1 METFLLNLL
10 KTSLLGSLAILAMLV
25 LKPLWRERYRA
36 KTRCWLW
43 LALAAF
49 LLLPVDFSV
58 KNAPVQAAPPK
69 DYTLFVGTDKTAIQ
83 STDNL
88 FGDMAEKSGQS
99 PAQVR
104 DTIIQRPVTNPEQKT
119 TRYIPVTTILFYG
132 YLAGAAAFLL
142 YQGVSYALFRRTV
155 RRWKRDVSRA
165 DYAAMLSD
173 TARDLGV
180 SAPEMI
186 VCEAIS
192 TPAVT
197 GLLRPRLLLPHE
209 RYDVQELRYILRH
222 ELCHLKR
229 RDMLLKLVL
238 LAANAMHWFNPVV
251 YLMLRQADEDI
262 ELACDSAATDGLEL
276 PERAAYSR
284 TLLAAVQSSVRALP
298 ATTCFGGT
306 VERLKRRITN
316 VLGAQK
322 KRGLGVVALVLAL
335 TLTAGCAISWGERA
349 QKNDDPFADKSYTVD
364 ILLYEAPAFTD
375 GFTDG
380 TYPSFRTTTNTAG
393 EKYVTLCDAWGSTSI
408 YGPMEEY
415 TLEKQSFYALFGSTK
430 ASPVDD
436 LIQNNKSAWSGH
448 CEEASDGQPNQVYL
462 LKQKDGSV
470 YLGLAGDYEEDGS
483 ELFCSV
489 FRLNEQVNPI
499 YASMDDYAAACVED
513 LKKGTMTY
521 SVSENND
528 YASRSIED
536 TVADVRVTQ
545 LEQADSLGNLSP
557 DGTVL
562 ELWYFQYE
570 MKPTNEAGMQIDVI
584 GGQELTDDGY
594 LNENWTHYL
603 TVLHYTYGEKTGY
616 QVIGTYTGNDGL
628 WYNGCSYSG
637 EEKYYLHDFYVDYA
651 GLDLPKMF
659 IPDLLNDTAADGYGR
674 ANQCEA
680 RLISGDGSYY
690 FYAPITAWAC
700 NPGTEFW
707 YSRYDTGSYFNAKK
721 LEQSLDEAKAEW
733 ESTGAKAEKTDAGW
747 RFVTHEGM
755 SNTIVTLFDAPDG
768 TCYEVTTHWTFD
780 GSTEENQWGWNR
792 DRAVEGEA
800 VILQAMVNSFRT
812 SKILFTD
819 GSPNGSESSDPA
831 PDDTAF
837 QADLQL
843 ASNGGASWLSL
854 NTDGMAV
861 GGHDPKDSAPT
872 VLLDTCDYKEYDPSE
887 SSPSGSAVPP
897 GGGNPLAL
905 CLSLSNSA
913 RFTFYEGSDFML
925 YQHGD
930 TRYYKVSSYGD
941 YATIFDAMLAWYN
954 KTPDKEATFESDL
967 VLASNAA
974 TVDILAFCP
983 ASGESGSHAPLLTG
997 YSVALDSYEYKPIDK
1012 PKNLD
1017 GLDSV
1022 ELWPHNAQ
1030 ATCLIFYK
1038 GTNTVK
1044 YVSGKSER
1052 YYRAVGDFSIV
1063 DNDGRTLYDLMR
1075 VWYDTAEY
1083 SDMLT
1088 SDVRAQSKSFS
1099 WQEAAQNWANAYY
1112 GTQKEVTSG
1121 SIYKFTWLNVTVN
1134 PAEETTQAKRKAGE
1148 IDDNTYCFAVR
1159 VEFTAESA
1167 NALQSAMAGN
1177 TVKCE
1182 NPAAPKDAYEF
1193 YRCCTIQLRDDGRWY
1208 GTELGTGWLCAIP
1221 KKEGLPPPFFAV
1233 FQRRAGKSTGTSQRY
1248 VV

>member
-43 LALAAF
+43 LALAVF

-99 PAQVR
+99 PAAVR

-142 YQGVSYALFRRTV
+142 YQGISYAHFRRTV

-335 TLTAGCAISWGERA
+335 TFTAGCAVSWGN
-349 QKNDDPFADKSYTVD
+349 KNELSDPFGKSYTIAD
-364 ILLYEAPAFTD
+364 IVYIGVEPDDTFRENAANAELLLRPDAQSITLTWTDRYKWDCTAAGSFEMTEENFDRYFDGSAFEAADNPAGWQESDMSAAKLRRENANTWCFTTSSPPD
-375 GFTDG
+375 GLTD
-380 TYPSFRTTTNTAG
+380 Y
-393 EKYVTLCDAWGSTSI
+393 LC
-408 YGPMEEY
+408 
-415 TLEKQSFYALFGSTK
+415 
-430 ASPVDD
+430 
-436 LIQNNKSAWSGH
+436 
-448 CEEASDGQPNQVYL
+448 L
-462 LKQKDGSV
+462 LQQKDGTL
-470 YLGLAGDYEEDGS
+470 YLAMGYYPDSKQTAPHCFHTL
-483 ELFCSV
+483 
-489 FRLNEQVNPI
+489 FRLAEKAVPI
-499 YASMDDYAAACVED
+499 YASMDDYAAERVAD
-513 LKKGTMTY
+513 LKKSMMTY

-536 TVADVRVTQ
+536 TVADVRVTR
-545 LEQADSLGNLSP
+545 LEQGDSLGNLSP

-570 MKPTNEAGMQIDVI
+570 MKPTNEAGVQIDVI

-594 LNENWTHYL
+594 LNEHWTHYL

-616 QVIGTYTGNDGL
+616 QIIGTYTGNDGL

-637 EEKYYLHDFYVDYA
+637 EEKYYLHDFYIDYA
-651 GLDLPKMF
+651 GLNKPKMY
-659 IPDLLNDTAADGYGR
+659 IPDLVDGLVEDGYGHG
-674 ANQCEA
+674 NSVEG
-680 RLISGDGSYY
+680 RLISGNGNYS
-690 FYAPITAWAC
+690 FYVPISGWTYKPDAEYA
-700 NPGTEFW
+700 EYW
-707 YSRYDTGSYFNAKK
+707 YSSYNTGSYFSVT
-721 LEQSLDEAKAEW
+721 EVDHSLYDEKPEWEGAGYTAEW
-733 ESTGAKAEKTDAGW
+733 IDESC

-755 SNTIVTLFDAPDG
+755 SNTVVTLFNGPNN
-768 TCYEVTTHWTFD
+768 TCYIVEIHWLFD
-780 GSTEENQWGWNR
+780 GSTEENQWGWNH
-792 DRAVEGEA
+792 DRAVEEEA

-812 SKILFTD
+812 SKILPTMD
-819 GSPNGSESSDPA
+819 PVLDDPA
-831 PDDTAF
+831 F
-837 QADLQL
+837 KADLQL
-843 ASNGGASWLSL
+843 ATNGGASWMYLSK
-854 NTDGMAV
+854 NSAAV
-861 GGHDPKDSAPT
+861 SDCNMRNVTPT
-872 VLLDTCDYKEYDPSE
+872 VKLDECSYALLNEEFTPDDGKQT
-887 SSPSGSAVPP
+887 
-897 GGGNPLAL
+897 LTL
-905 CLSLSNSA
+905 WLSNNDSSHLA
-913 RFTFYEGSDFML
+913 FYESTNVML
-925 YQHGD
+925 YQRD
-930 TRYYKVSSYGD
+930 DARYYKVSNFGD
-941 YATIFDAMLAWYN
+941 YATLYDAMLAWFN
-954 KTPDKEATFESDL
+954 SAQSGTEPSD
-967 VLASNAA
+967 ASSTTTTNAVSRDSLIKA
-974 TVDILAFCP
+974 A
-983 ASGESGSHAPLLTG
+983 
-997 YSVALDSYEYKPIDK
+997 DSYVDLGGYLWYTAGGKFCRWRE
-1012 PKNLD
+1012 
-1017 GLDSV
+1017 GGSV
-1022 ELWPHNAQ
+1022 ETVCDLPLDYDTPVSASLSTQDNRILMNYHIGG
-1030 ATCLIFYK
+1030 ATMGSFI
-1038 GTNTVK
+1038 T
-1044 YVSGKSER
+1044 
-1052 YYRAVGDFSIV
+1052 D
-1063 DNDGRTLYDLMR
+1063 LYDTDGKKLSSINGYNAIAISGDIIVMTDHFMPTSNNMSIS
-1075 VWYDTAEY
+1075 YDCGKTFTEFGDKDWFYGSA
-1083 SDMLT
+1083 LT
-1088 SDVRAQSKSFS
+1088 ED
-1099 WQEAAQNWANAYY
+1099 
-1112 GTQKEVTSG
+1112 GTYVTSVNSSLEIRDG
-1121 SIYKFTWLNVTVN
+1121 YVYTTAVYDINHEKSDDPLVTH
-1134 PAEETTQAKRKAGE
+1134 
-1148 IDDNTYCFAVR
+1148 AVR
-1159 VEFTAESA
+1159 ISI
-1167 NALQSAMAGN
+1167 
-1177 TVKCE
+1177 K
-1182 NPAAPKDAYEF
+1182 
-1193 YRCCTIQLRDDGRWY
+1193 
-1208 GTELGTGWLCAIP
+1208 TGAQEILD
-1221 KKEGLPPPFFAV
+1221 
-1233 FQRRAGKSTGTSQRY
+1233 
-1248 VV
+1248 

>member
-43 LALAAF
+43 LALAVF

-58 KNAPVQAAPPK
+58 KNAPVQAEPPK

-88 FGDMAEKSGQS
+88 FGNMAEKSGQS

-104 DTIIQRPVTNPEQKT
+104 DTIIQRPVTSPEQKT

-155 RRWKRDVSRA
+155 RRWKRDVARA
-165 DYAAMLSD
+165 DYASLLSD

-238 LAANAMHWFNPVV
+238 LAANAMHWFNPIV

-262 ELACDSAATDGLEL
+262 ELACDSAATDDLDRA
-276 PERAAYSR
+276 ERAAYSR
-284 TLLAAVQSSVRALP
+284 TLLAAVQSNVRALP

-322 KRGLGVVALVLAL
+322 KRGLGIVALVLAL
-335 TLTAGCAISWGERA
+335 TFTAGCAVSWGERA

-364 ILLYEAPAFTD
+364 TLLYEAPGFTD

-380 TYPSFRTTTNTAG
+380 AYPTFRTATNPAG
-393 EKYVTLCDAWGSTSI
+393 EKYVTMFNDLGYALI

-415 TLEKQSFYALFGSTK
+415 KLEKQSFYALFGNTRD

-436 LIQNNKSAWSGH
+436 LMQHNKSAWTGY
-448 CEEASDGQPNQVYL
+448 CEEAKDSQPYQAYL
-462 LKQKDGSV
+462 LEQEDGTI
-470 YLGLAGDYEEDGS
+470 YLGLSADYAEDGS
-483 ELFCSV
+483 ECFCMV
-489 FRLNEQVNPI
+489 YRLEKQDDTI

-536 TVADVRVTQ
+536 TVADVRVTR
-545 LEQADSLGNLSP
+545 LEQGDSLGNLSP

-594 LNENWTHYL
+594 LNEHWTHYL

-616 QVIGTYTGNDGL
+616 QIIGTYTGNDGL

-637 EEKYYLHDFYVDYA
+637 EEKYYLHDFYIDYA

-659 IPDLLNDTAADGYGR
+659 IPNLLNDTAADGYGR

-812 SKILFTD
+812 SKILPTTD
-819 GSPNGSESSDPA
+819 PVLDDPA
-831 PDDTAF
+831 F
-837 QADLQL
+837 KADLQL
-843 ASNGGASWLSL
+843 ATNGGASWMYLSK
-854 NTDGMAV
+854 NSAAV
-861 GGHDPKDSAPT
+861 SDCNMRNVTPT
-872 VLLDTCDYKEYDPSE
+872 VKLDECSY
-887 SSPSGSAVPP
+887 
-897 GGGNPLAL
+897 AL
-905 CLSLSNSA
+905 MNEEFTPDDGKQTLTLWLSNNDSSHLA
-913 RFTFYEGSDFML
+913 FYEGTNVML
-925 YQHGD
+925 YQRD
-930 TRYYKVSSYGD
+930 DARYYKVSNFGD
-941 YATIFDAMLAWYN
+941 YATLYDAMLAWFN
-954 KTPDKEATFESDL
+954 SAQSGTEPSDASSATTT
-967 VLASNAA
+967 NAVSRDSLIKA
-974 TVDILAFCP
+974 A
-983 ASGESGSHAPLLTG
+983 
-997 YSVALDSYEYKPIDK
+997 DSYVDLGGY
-1012 PKNLD
+1012 LWYTAD
-1017 GLDSV
+1017 GKFCRWREGGSV
-1022 ELWPHNAQ
+1022 ETVCDLPLDYDTPVSASLSTQDNRILMNYHIGG
-1030 ATCLIFYK
+1030 ATMGSFITDLYDTDGKKLSSISGYDAIAISGDIVVITDHFMPTPNNLSISYD
-1038 GTNTVK
+1038 
-1044 YVSGKSER
+1044 SGKTFTKF
-1052 YYRAVGDFSIV
+1052 GDK
-1063 DNDGRTLYDLMR
+1063 D
-1075 VWYDTAEY
+1075 W
-1083 SDMLT
+1083 
-1088 SDVRAQSKSFS
+1088 
-1099 WQEAAQNWANAYY
+1099 YY
-1112 GTQKEVTSG
+1112 GGALTEDGGYTTSVYSSLEIRDGYVYTTAVYDIDHEKSDDPLVTH
-1121 SIYKFTWLNVTVN
+1121 
-1134 PAEETTQAKRKAGE
+1134 
-1148 IDDNTYCFAVR
+1148 AVR
-1159 VEFTAESA
+1159 ISI
-1167 NALQSAMAGN
+1167 
-1177 TVKCE
+1177 K
-1182 NPAAPKDAYEF
+1182 
-1193 YRCCTIQLRDDGRWY
+1193 
-1208 GTELGTGWLCAIP
+1208 TGAQEILD
-1221 KKEGLPPPFFAV
+1221 
-1233 FQRRAGKSTGTSQRY
+1233 
-1248 VV
+1248 

>member
-43 LALAAF
+43 LAMAAF
-49 LLLPVDFSV
+49 LLLPIDFSV

-99 PAQVR
+99 PAAVR
-104 DTIIQRPVTNPEQKT
+104 DTIIQRPVTNPEQKM

-142 YQGVSYALFRRTV
+142 YQGLSYAHFRRTV

-165 DYAAMLSD
+165 DYASLLSD

-209 RYDVQELRYILRH
+209 HYDVQELRYILRH

-322 KRGLGVVALVLAL
+322 KRGFGVVALVLAL
-335 TLTAGCAISWGERA
+335 TLTAGCAVSWGERA

-364 ILLYEAPAFTD
+364 TLLYEAPGFTD

-380 TYPSFRTTTNTAG
+380 AYPTFRTATNPAG
-393 EKYVTLCDAWGSTSI
+393 EKYVTMFNDLGYALI

-415 TLEKQSFYALFGSTK
+415 KLEKQSFYALFGNTRD

-436 LIQNNKSAWSGH
+436 LMQHNKSAWTGY
-448 CEEASDGQPNQVYL
+448 CEEAKDSQPYQAYL
-462 LKQKDGSV
+462 LEQEDGTI
-470 YLGLAGDYEEDGS
+470 YLGLSADYAEDGS
-483 ELFCSV
+483 ECFCMV
-489 FRLNEQVNPI
+489 YRLNGQINPI
-499 YASMDDYAAACVED
+499 YASMDDYAAERVAE

-521 SVSENND
+521 SVSENNE

-545 LEQADSLGNLSP
+545 LEQGDSLGNLSP

-570 MKPTNEAGMQIDVI
+570 MKPTNEAGAQINIV

-594 LNENWTHYL
+594 LNEHWTHYL

-616 QVIGTYTGNDGL
+616 QIIGTYTGNDGL

-637 EEKYYLHDFYVDYA
+637 EEKYYLHDFYIDYA
-651 GLDLPKMF
+651 GLNEPKMY
-659 IPDLLNDTAADGYGR
+659 IPDLVDGLVEDGYGHG
-674 ANQCEA
+674 NSVEG
-680 RLISGDGSYY
+680 RLVSGSTYNFCYY
-690 FYAPITAWAC
+690 YVPITGWAC
-700 NPGTEFW
+700 SPGTDYW
-707 YSRYDTGSYFNAKK
+707 YSRYDTGSYFSVKK
-721 LEQSLDEAKAEW
+721 LERGINDAKAEW
-733 ESTGAKAEKTDAGW
+733 ESTGVTGEKVDTGCW
-747 RFVTHEGM
+747 RYVTHEGM
-755 SNTIVTLFDAPDG
+755 SNTIVTLFAGPNN
-768 TCYEVTTHWTFD
+768 TTYEVEIHWLFD
-780 GSTEENQWGWNR
+780 GSSEENQWGWNH
-792 DRAVEGEA
+792 DRAVEEEA
-800 VILQAMVNSFRT
+800 VILQAMVKHFTINGG
-812 SKILFTD
+812 IYFTD
-819 GSPNGSESSDPA
+819 GSSDSESPA
-831 PDDTAF
+831 DTAF
-837 QADLQL
+837 LTDLQL

-861 GGHDPKDSAPT
+861 GGHDPKDAAPT

-897 GGGNPLAL
+897 RGGNPLAL

-983 ASGESGSHAPLLTG
+983 AGGESGSHAPLLTG

-1012 PKNLD
+1012 PKKLD

-1193 YRCCTIQLRDDGRWY
+1193 YRCCTIQLKDDGRWY
-1208 GTELGTGWLCAIP
+1208 GTELGTGW
-1221 KKEGLPPPFFAV
+1221 
-1233 FQRRAGKSTGTSQRY
+1233 
-1248 VV
+1248 

>member
-43 LALAAF
+43 LALAVF

-58 KNAPVQAAPPK
+58 KNAPVQAEPPK
-69 DYTLFVGTDKTAIQ
+69 DYTLFVGTDKTTIQ

-99 PAQVR
+99 PAAVR

-155 RRWKRDVSRA
+155 RRWKRDVARA

-335 TLTAGCAISWGERA
+335 TLTAGCAVGWGERA
-349 QKNDDPFADKSYTVD
+349 QTQKNDDPFADKSYTVD

-521 SVSENND
+521 SVSENNE

-545 LEQADSLGNLSP
+545 LEFADSLGNLSP

-570 MKPTNEAGMQIDVI
+570 MKPTNEAGVEIEPV
-584 GGQELTDDGY
+584 GGQYVTDDGY
-594 LNENWTHYL
+594 LRESWTHYL
-603 TVLHYTYGEKTGY
+603 TVLRYTYGEKTGY

-628 WYNGCSYSG
+628 WYDGCNYSG
-637 EEKYYLHDFYVDYA
+637 EEKYYLHDFYIDYA

-659 IPDLLNDTAADGYGR
+659 IPNLLNAATDGYGR

-812 SKILFTD
+812 SKILPTID
-819 GSPNGSESSDPA
+819 PVLDDPA
-831 PDDTAF
+831 F
-837 QADLQL
+837 KADLQL
-843 ASNGGASWLSL
+843 ATNGGASWMYLSKNSAAVSDCNMRNVSPAVKLDECSYALL
-854 NTDGMAV
+854 NEEFTPDDG
-861 GGHDPKDSAPT
+861 KQT
-872 VLLDTCDYKEYDPSE
+872 LTLW
-887 SSPSGSAVPP
+887 
-897 GGGNPLAL
+897 
-905 CLSLSNSA
+905 LSNNDSSHLA
-913 RFTFYEGSDFML
+913 FYEGTNVML
-925 YQHGD
+925 YQRD
-930 TRYYKVSSYGD
+930 DARYYKVSNFGD
-941 YATIFDAMLAWYN
+941 YATLYDAMLAWFNSAQSGTETSDASSATTTNAVSRDSLIKAADSYVDLGGYLWYTADGKFYRWHEGGSVETLRELPYN
-954 KTPDKEATFESDL
+954 DVTDQPAIATLAVEYDQVALRWHIGGATTGTTMLELYGADGKRTMELDGSAPFAISGNTIVKLRSFPPTTGNLLLSTDGGKTW
-967 VLASNAA
+967 
-974 TVDILAFCP
+974 
-983 ASGESGSHAPLLTG
+983 SGLGDADWFYGSVTEDSSGSTSYALADLTIRDG
-997 YSVALDSYEYKPIDK
+997 YVYTTAVYDIDHQK
-1012 PKNLD
+1012 
-1017 GLDSV
+1017 
-1022 ELWPHNAQ
+1022 
-1030 ATCLIFYK
+1030 
-1038 GTNTVK
+1038 
-1044 YVSGKSER
+1044 
-1052 YYRAVGDFSIV
+1052 
-1063 DNDGRTLYDLMR
+1063 
-1075 VWYDTAEY
+1075 
-1083 SDMLT
+1083 T
-1088 SDVRAQSKSFS
+1088 SDPL
-1099 WQEAAQNWANAYY
+1099 
-1112 GTQKEVTSG
+1112 VTHS
-1121 SIYKFTWLNVTVN
+1121 
-1134 PAEETTQAKRKAGE
+1134 
-1148 IDDNTYCFAVR
+1148 VR
-1159 VEFTAESA
+1159 V
-1167 NALQSAMAGN
+1167 NL
-1177 TVKCE
+1177 K
-1182 NPAAPKDAYEF
+1182 
-1193 YRCCTIQLRDDGRWY
+1193 
-1208 GTELGTGWLCAIP
+1208 TGAQEILD
-1221 KKEGLPPPFFAV
+1221 
-1233 FQRRAGKSTGTSQRY
+1233 
-1248 VV
+1248 

>member
-43 LALAAF
+43 LALAVF

-69 DYTLFVGTDKTAIQ
+69 DYTLFVGTDKTTIQ

-209 RYDVQELRYILRH
+209 HYDVQELRYILRH

-335 TLTAGCAISWGERA
+335 TLTAGCAVSWGERA

-364 ILLYEAPAFTD
+364 TLLYEAPGFTD

-380 TYPSFRTTTNTAG
+380 AYPTFRTATNPAG
-393 EKYVTLCDAWGSTSI
+393 EKYVTMFNDLGYALI

-415 TLEKQSFYALFGSTK
+415 KLEKQSFYALFGNTRD

-436 LIQNNKSAWSGH
+436 LMQHNKSAWTGY
-448 CEEASDGQPNQVYL
+448 CEEAKDSQPYQAYL
-462 LKQKDGSV
+462 LEQEDGTI
-470 YLGLAGDYEEDGS
+470 YLGLSADYAEDGS
-483 ELFCSV
+483 ECFCMV
-489 FRLNEQVNPI
+489 YRLEKEDDTI
-499 YASMDDYAAACVED
+499 YASMDDYAAERVAE

-521 SVSENND
+521 SVSENNE

-570 MKPTNEAGMQIDVI
+570 MKPTNEAGAQINIV

-603 TVLHYTYGEKTGY
+603 TVLHYTSGEQTGY

-800 VILQAMVNSFRT
+800 AILQAMTDSFT
-812 SKILFTD
+812 ITGKILLTQEDASAASTGFDALDAALDALGDMNVTAD
-819 GSPNGSESSDPA
+819 PLGHAVMVPNATAKWDDRNGTNIAYRTEIAKQFRQYSWKEASNVAQFGEEVLSVQCGRWNFYLYSNYKNVLSFFDQESDPKGYPYA
-831 PDDTAF
+831 FEITNIGAENAVWDAFYKWYEEAVAADSGKQAVTTTATDTLSRASITKSADSYVDNDDY
-837 QADLQL
+837 LWYI
-843 ASNGGASWLSL
+843 SGGKLCRW
-854 NTDGMAV
+854 
-861 GGHDPKDSAPT
+861 H
-872 VLLDTCDYKEYDPSE
+872 E
-887 SSPSGSAVPP
+887 GSAVETICTLPIDSLTDSP
-897 GGGNPLAL
+897 VRAT
-905 CLSLSNSA
+905 LSI
-913 RFTFYEGSDFML
+913 M
-925 YQHGD
+925 
-930 TRYYKVSSYGD
+930 VSR
-941 YATIFDAMLAWYN
+941 
-954 KTPDKEATFESDL
+954 
-967 VLASNAA
+967 
-974 TVDILAFCP
+974 
-983 ASGESGSHAPLLTG
+983 
-997 YSVALDSYEYKPIDK
+997 VALRYHIGGATMGTYVTELYNSDGEQYVKIDGYESIAFDNHGNIVKTLQFPPAQNNLSISYD
-1012 PKNLD
+1012 
-1017 GLDSV
+1017 
-1022 ELWPHNAQ
+1022 
-1030 ATCLIFYK
+1030 
-1038 GTNTVK
+1038 
-1044 YVSGKSER
+1044 SGKTWTSIGDADYFYGSVTENNDSISYAPADLSIR
-1052 YYRAVGDFSIV
+1052 DGYVYTTAV
-1063 DNDGRTLYDLMR
+1063 YDI
-1075 VWYDTAEY
+1075 DHQK
-1083 SDMLT
+1083 T
-1088 SDVRAQSKSFS
+1088 SDPLVTHSVRISIKTGAQ
-1099 WQEAAQNWANAYY
+1099 
-1112 GTQKEVTSG
+1112 
-1121 SIYKFTWLNVTVN
+1121 
-1134 PAEETTQAKRKAGE
+1134 E
-1148 IDDNTYCFAVR
+1148 ILD
-1159 VEFTAESA
+1159 
-1167 NALQSAMAGN
+1167 
-1177 TVKCE
+1177 
-1182 NPAAPKDAYEF
+1182 
-1193 YRCCTIQLRDDGRWY
+1193 
-1208 GTELGTGWLCAIP
+1208 
-1221 KKEGLPPPFFAV
+1221 
-1233 FQRRAGKSTGTSQRY
+1233 
-1248 VV
+1248 

>member
-10 KTSLLGSLAILAMLV
+10 KTSLLGSIAILAMLV

-69 DYTLFVGTDKTAIQ
+69 DYTLFVGTDKTTIQ

-155 RRWKRDVSRA
+155 RRWKRDVARA
-165 DYAAMLSD
+165 DYAALLSD

-209 RYDVQELRYILRH
+209 HYDVQELRYILRH

-335 TLTAGCAISWGERA
+335 TLTAGCAVGWGERA
-349 QKNDDPFADKSYTVD
+349 QTQKNDDPFADKSYTVD
-364 ILLYEAPAFTD
+364 TLLYEAPGFTD

-380 TYPSFRTTTNTAG
+380 TYPTFRTATNPAG
-393 EKYVTLCDAWGSTSI
+393 EKYVTMFNDLGYALI

-415 TLEKQSFYALFGSTK
+415 KLEKQSFYALFGNTRD

-436 LIQNNKSAWSGH
+436 LMQHNKSAWTGY
-448 CEEASDGQPNQVYL
+448 CEEAKDSQPYQAYL
-462 LKQKDGSV
+462 LEQEDGTI
-470 YLGLAGDYEEDGS
+470 YLGLSADYAEDGS
-483 ELFCSV
+483 ECFCMV
-489 FRLNEQVNPI
+489 YRLNEQINPI
-499 YASMDDYAAACVED
+499 YASMDDYAAACVEE

-536 TVADVRVTQ
+536 TVADVRVTR
-545 LEQADSLGNLSP
+545 LEQGDSLGNLSP

-570 MKPTNEAGMQIDVI
+570 MKPTNEADMQIDVI

-603 TVLHYTYGEKTGY
+603 TVLHYTSGEQTGY
-616 QVIGTYTGNDGL
+616 QVIGTLTATTGCGT
-628 WYNGCSYSG
+628 
-637 EEKYYLHDFYVDYA
+637 
-651 GLDLPKMF
+651 
-659 IPDLLNDTAADGYGR
+659 TAAATAGPKVLP
-674 ANQCEA
+674 A
-680 RLISGDGSYY
+680 RLL
-690 FYAPITAWAC
+690 C
-700 NPGTEFW
+700 
-707 YSRYDTGSYFNAKK
+707 R
-721 LEQSLDEAKAEW
+721 LR
-733 ESTGAKAEKTDAGW
+733 GA
-747 RFVTHEGM
+747 
-755 SNTIVTLFDAPDG
+755 
-768 TCYEVTTHWTFD
+768 
-780 GSTEENQWGWNR
+780 
-792 DRAVEGEA
+792 
-800 VILQAMVNSFRT
+800 
-812 SKILFTD
+812 
-819 GSPNGSESSDPA
+819 
-831 PDDTAF
+831 
-837 QADLQL
+837 
-843 ASNGGASWLSL
+843 
-854 NTDGMAV
+854 
-861 GGHDPKDSAPT
+861 
-872 VLLDTCDYKEYDPSE
+872 
-887 SSPSGSAVPP
+887 
-897 GGGNPLAL
+897 
-905 CLSLSNSA
+905 
-913 RFTFYEGSDFML
+913 
-925 YQHGD
+925 
-930 TRYYKVSSYGD
+930 
-941 YATIFDAMLAWYN
+941 
-954 KTPDKEATFESDL
+954 
-967 VLASNAA
+967 
-974 TVDILAFCP
+974 
-983 ASGESGSHAPLLTG
+983 
-997 YSVALDSYEYKPIDK
+997 
-1012 PKNLD
+1012 
-1017 GLDSV
+1017 
-1022 ELWPHNAQ
+1022 
-1030 ATCLIFYK
+1030 
-1038 GTNTVK
+1038 
-1044 YVSGKSER
+1044 
-1052 YYRAVGDFSIV
+1052 
-1063 DNDGRTLYDLMR
+1063 
-1075 VWYDTAEY
+1075 
-1083 SDMLT
+1083 
-1088 SDVRAQSKSFS
+1088 
-1099 WQEAAQNWANAYY
+1099 
-1112 GTQKEVTSG
+1112 
-1121 SIYKFTWLNVTVN
+1121 
-1134 PAEETTQAKRKAGE
+1134 
-1148 IDDNTYCFAVR
+1148 
-1159 VEFTAESA
+1159 
-1167 NALQSAMAGN
+1167 
-1177 TVKCE
+1177 
-1182 NPAAPKDAYEF
+1182 
-1193 YRCCTIQLRDDGRWY
+1193 
-1208 GTELGTGWLCAIP
+1208 
-1221 KKEGLPPPFFAV
+1221 
-1233 FQRRAGKSTGTSQRY
+1233 
-1248 VV
+1248 

>member
-49 LLLPVDFSV
+49 LLLPIDFSV

-165 DYAAMLSD
+165 DYASLLSD

-209 RYDVQELRYILRH
+209 HYDVQELRYILRH

-238 LAANAMHWFNPVV
+238 LSANAMHWFNPVV

-322 KRGLGVVALVLAL
+322 KRGLGIVALVLAL
-335 TLTAGCAISWGERA
+335 TLTAGCAVSWGERA

-364 ILLYEAPAFTD
+364 TLLYEAPGFTD

-380 TYPSFRTTTNTAG
+380 AYPTFRTATNPAG
-393 EKYVTLCDAWGSTSI
+393 EKYVTMFNDLGYALI

-415 TLEKQSFYALFGSTK
+415 KLEKQSFYALFGNTRD

-436 LIQNNKSAWSGH
+436 LMQHNKSAWTGY
-448 CEEASDGQPNQVYL
+448 CEEAKDSQPYQAYL
-462 LKQKDGSV
+462 LEQEDGTI
-470 YLGLAGDYEEDGS
+470 YLGLSADYAEDDS
-483 ELFCSV
+483 ECFCMV
-489 FRLNEQVNPI
+489 YRLEKEDDTI
-499 YASMDDYAAACVED
+499 YASMDDYAAERVAE

-521 SVSENND
+521 SVSENNE

-545 LEQADSLGNLSP
+545 LEQGDSLGNLSP

-603 TVLHYTYGEKTGY
+603 TVLHYTSGEKTGY

-800 VILQAMVNSFRT
+800 AILQAMTDSFT
-812 SKILFTD
+812 ITGKILLSQEDASAASTGFDALDAALDALGDMNVTAD
-819 GSPNGSESSDPA
+819 PLGHAVMVPNATAKWDDRNGTNIAYRAEIAKQFRQYSWKEASNVAQFGEEVLSVQCGRWNFYLYSNYKNVLSFFDQESDPKGYPYA
-831 PDDTAF
+831 FEITNAGAENAVWDAFYKWYEEAVAADNGKQTVTPAATDTLSRASITKSADSYVDNDDY
-837 QADLQL
+837 LWYI
-843 ASNGGASWLSL
+843 SGGKLCRWR
-854 NTDGMAV
+854 
-861 GGHDPKDSAPT
+861 
-872 VLLDTCDYKEYDPSE
+872 E
-887 SSPSGSAVPP
+887 GSAVETICTLPIDSLTDSP
-897 GGGNPLAL
+897 VRAT
-905 CLSLSNSA
+905 LSI
-913 RFTFYEGSDFML
+913 M
-925 YQHGD
+925 
-930 TRYYKVSSYGD
+930 VSR
-941 YATIFDAMLAWYN
+941 
-954 KTPDKEATFESDL
+954 
-967 VLASNAA
+967 
-974 TVDILAFCP
+974 
-983 ASGESGSHAPLLTG
+983 
-997 YSVALDSYEYKPIDK
+997 VALRYHIGGATMGTYVTELYNSDGEQYVKIDGYESIAFDNHGNIVKTLQFPPAQNNLSISYD
-1012 PKNLD
+1012 
-1017 GLDSV
+1017 
-1022 ELWPHNAQ
+1022 
-1030 ATCLIFYK
+1030 
-1038 GTNTVK
+1038 
-1044 YVSGKSER
+1044 SGKTWTAIGDADYFYGSVTEDGSSISYFPGALEIR
-1052 YYRAVGDFSIV
+1052 DGYVYTTAV
-1063 DNDGRTLYDLMR
+1063 YDI
-1075 VWYDTAEY
+1075 DHQK
-1083 SDMLT
+1083 T
-1088 SDVRAQSKSFS
+1088 SDPL
-1099 WQEAAQNWANAYY
+1099 
-1112 GTQKEVTSG
+1112 VTHS
-1121 SIYKFTWLNVTVN
+1121 
-1134 PAEETTQAKRKAGE
+1134 
-1148 IDDNTYCFAVR
+1148 VR
-1159 VEFTAESA
+1159 V
-1167 NALQSAMAGN
+1167 NL
-1177 TVKCE
+1177 K
-1182 NPAAPKDAYEF
+1182 
-1193 YRCCTIQLRDDGRWY
+1193 
-1208 GTELGTGWLCAIP
+1208 TGAQEILD
-1221 KKEGLPPPFFAV
+1221 
-1233 FQRRAGKSTGTSQRY
+1233 
-1248 VV
+1248 

>member
-69 DYTLFVGTDKTAIQ
+69 DYTLFVGTDKTTIQ

-99 PAQVR
+99 PAAVR
-104 DTIIQRPVTNPEQKT
+104 DTIIHRPVTNPEQKT

-155 RRWKRDVSRA
+155 RRWKKDVSRA
-165 DYAAMLSD
+165 DYASLLSD

-335 TLTAGCAISWGERA
+335 TLTAGCAVSWGERA

-364 ILLYEAPAFTD
+364 TLLYEAPGFTD

-380 TYPSFRTTTNTAG
+380 AYPTFRTATNPAG
-393 EKYVTLCDAWGSTSI
+393 EKYVTMFNDLGYALI

-415 TLEKQSFYALFGSTK
+415 KLEKQSFYALFGSTRD

-436 LIQNNKSAWSGH
+436 LMQHNKSAWTGY
-448 CEEASDGQPNQVYL
+448 CEEAKDSQPYQAYL
-462 LKQKDGSV
+462 LEQEDGTI
-470 YLGLAGDYEEDGS
+470 YLGLSADYAEDGS
-483 ELFCSV
+483 ECFCMV
-489 FRLNEQVNPI
+489 YRLEKEDDTI
-499 YASMDDYAAACVED
+499 YASMDDYAAERVAE

-521 SVSENND
+521 SVSENNE

-800 VILQAMVNSFRT
+800 EVLRAMVRSFT
-812 SKILFTD
+812 VNWD
-819 GSPNGSESSDPA
+819 ADAAADPA
-831 PDDTAF
+831 LDDSDF
-837 QADLQL
+837 QTDLQL

-861 GGHDPKDSAPT
+861 GGHDPKDAAPT

-897 GGGNPLAL
+897 RGGNPLAL

-983 ASGESGSHAPLLTG
+983 AGGESGSHAPLLTG

-1063 DNDGRTLYDLMR
+1063 DNDGRTLYDLIR

-1208 GTELGTGWLCAIP
+1208 GTELGTGW
-1221 KKEGLPPPFFAV
+1221 
-1233 FQRRAGKSTGTSQRY
+1233 
-1248 VV
+1248 

>member
-43 LALAAF
+43 LALAVF

-155 RRWKRDVSRA
+155 RRWKRDVARA

-335 TLTAGCAISWGERA
+335 TLTAGCAVSWGERA
-349 QKNDDPFADKSYTVD
+349 QTQKNDDPFADKSYTVD

-489 FRLNEQVNPI
+489 FRLNEQINPI

-545 LEQADSLGNLSP
+545 LEFADSLGNLSP

-570 MKPTNEAGMQIDVI
+570 MKPTNEAGAQINIV

-594 LNENWTHYL
+594 LNEHWTHYL

-616 QVIGTYTGNDGL
+616 QIIGTSMSNDGL
-628 WYNGCSYSG
+628 WYNGCGYG
-637 EEKYYLHDFYVDYA
+637 VDLKYYLHDFYIDYA
-651 GLDLPKMF
+651 GLDLPKMY
-659 IPDLLNDTAADGYGR
+659 IPDLVDGLVEDGYGHG
-674 ANQCEA
+674 NTVEG
-680 RLISGDGSYY
+680 RLVSGSTYNFCYY
-690 FYAPITAWAC
+690 YVPITGWAC
-700 NPGTEFW
+700 SPGTDYW
-707 YSRYDTGSYFNAKK
+707 YSRYDTGSYFSVKK
-721 LEQSLDEAKAEW
+721 LERGINDAKAEW
-733 ESTGAKAEKTDAGW
+733 ESTGVTGEKVDTGCW
-747 RFVTHEGM
+747 RYVTHEGM
-755 SNTIVTLFDAPDG
+755 SNTIVTLFAGPNN
-768 TCYEVTTHWTFD
+768 TTYEVEIHWLFD

-792 DRAVEGEA
+792 DRAVEEEA

-812 SKILFTD
+812 SKILPTTD
-819 GSPNGSESSDPA
+819 PVLDDPA
-831 PDDTAF
+831 F
-837 QADLQL
+837 KADLQL
-843 ASNGGASWLSL
+843 ATNGGASWMYLSKNSAAVSDCNMRNVSPAVKLDECSYTLL
-854 NTDGMAV
+854 NKDFTPADG
-861 GGHDPKDSAPT
+861 T
-872 VLLDTCDYKEYDPSE
+872 QVLELW
-887 SSPSGSAVPP
+887 
-897 GGGNPLAL
+897 
-905 CLSLSNSA
+905 LSNNDDSHFA
-913 RFTFYEGSDFML
+913 FYEGTNVML
-925 YQHGD
+925 YQRD
-930 TRYYKVSSYGD
+930 DARYYKVSNFGD
-941 YATIFDAMLAWYN
+941 YATLYDAMLAWFN
-954 KTPDKEATFESDL
+954 SAQSGTETSD
-967 VLASNAA
+967 ASSTTTTNA
-974 TVDILAFCP
+974 V
-983 ASGESGSHAPLLTG
+983 S
-997 YSVALDSYEYKPIDK
+997 LDSLIKAADSYVDLGGYLWYTAGGKFCRWRE
-1012 PKNLD
+1012 
-1017 GLDSV
+1017 GGSV
-1022 ELWPHNAQ
+1022 ETVCDLPLDYDTPVSASLSTQDNRILMNYHIGG
-1030 ATCLIFYK
+1030 ATMGSFI
-1038 GTNTVK
+1038 T
-1044 YVSGKSER
+1044 
-1052 YYRAVGDFSIV
+1052 D
-1063 DNDGRTLYDLMR
+1063 LYDTDGKKLSSINGYNAIAISGDIIVMTDHFMPTPNNMSIS
-1075 VWYDTAEY
+1075 YDCGKTFTEFGDKDWFYGSA
-1083 SDMLT
+1083 LT
-1088 SDVRAQSKSFS
+1088 ED
-1099 WQEAAQNWANAYY
+1099 
-1112 GTQKEVTSG
+1112 GTYVTSVNSSLEIRDG
-1121 SIYKFTWLNVTVN
+1121 YVYTTAVYDINHEKSDDPLVTH
-1134 PAEETTQAKRKAGE
+1134 
-1148 IDDNTYCFAVR
+1148 AVR
-1159 VEFTAESA
+1159 ISI
-1167 NALQSAMAGN
+1167 
-1177 TVKCE
+1177 K
-1182 NPAAPKDAYEF
+1182 
-1193 YRCCTIQLRDDGRWY
+1193 
-1208 GTELGTGWLCAIP
+1208 TGAQEILD
-1221 KKEGLPPPFFAV
+1221 
-1233 FQRRAGKSTGTSQRY
+1233 
-1248 VV
+1248 

>member
-43 LALAAF
+43 LALAVF

-69 DYTLFVGTDKTAIQ
+69 DYTLFVGTDKTTIQ

-165 DYAAMLSD
+165 DYASLLSD

-209 RYDVQELRYILRH
+209 HYDVQELRYILRH

-335 TLTAGCAISWGERA
+335 TLTAGCAVSWGERA
-349 QKNDDPFADKSYTVD
+349 QTQKNDDPFADKSYTVD

-489 FRLNEQVNPI
+489 FRLNEQVNPL
-499 YASMDDYAAACVED
+499 YASMDDYAAACVAE
-513 LKKGTMTY
+513 LKKGTMSYCT
-521 SVSENND
+521 SEDGN
-528 YASRSIED
+528 YASQVAED
-536 TVADVRVTQ
+536 TVADVRVTR
-545 LEQADSLGNLSP
+545 LEFADSLGNLSP
-557 DGTVL
+557 DGTAL

-570 MKPTNEAGMQIDVI
+570 MKPTNENGAELAPI
-584 GGQELTDDGY
+584 GGQEVTDDGY
-594 LNENWTHYL
+594 LNEHWTHYL
-603 TVLHYTYGEKTGY
+603 TVLHYTSGEKTGY
-616 QVIGTYTGNDGL
+616 QIIGTYTGNDGL

-659 IPDLLNDTAADGYGR
+659 IPNLLNDTATDGYGR

-800 VILQAMVNSFRT
+800 EVLRAMVRSFT
-812 SKILFTD
+812 VNWD
-819 GSPNGSESSDPA
+819 ADAAADPA

-861 GGHDPKDSAPT
+861 GGHDPKDAAPT
-872 VLLDTCDYKEYDPSE
+872 VLLDTCDYKESDPSE

-897 GGGNPLAL
+897 DGGNPLAL

-983 ASGESGSHAPLLTG
+983 AGGESGSHAPLLTG

-1044 YVSGKSER
+1044 YMSGKSER

-1208 GTELGTGWLCAIP
+1208 GTELGTGW
-1221 KKEGLPPPFFAV
+1221 
-1233 FQRRAGKSTGTSQRY
+1233 
-1248 VV
+1248 

>member
-58 KNAPVQAAPPK
+58 KNAPVQAEPPK

-142 YQGVSYALFRRTV
+142 YQGISYAHFRRTV

-209 RYDVQELRYILRH
+209 HYDVQELRYILRH

-229 RDMLLKLVL
+229 RDMLLKLV
-238 LAANAMHWFNPVV
+238 
-251 YLMLRQADEDI
+251 
-262 ELACDSAATDGLEL
+262 
-276 PERAAYSR
+276 
-284 TLLAAVQSSVRALP
+284 LLAAVQSSVRALP

-335 TLTAGCAISWGERA
+335 TLTAGCAVGWGERGK
-349 QKNDDPFADKSYTVD
+349 KNDAPF
-364 ILLYEAPAFTD
+364 
-375 GFTDG
+375 DG
-380 TYPSFRTTTNTAG
+380 TRYNPVLVVANWELTIGKNFRPLYYVSDESGTYFRLSCEDGVNTVTMIYDGG
-393 EKYVTLCDAWGSTSI
+393 ETAFAPMESVTLTQENFDGTLLPDLDALRSDNKTAWRVQLPDNFDDHDPEASPNLVFLLEQEDGTLYLCIGYHFNGGDAFPEDSDRI
-408 YGPMEEY
+408 RWVYR
-415 TLEKQSFYALFGSTK
+415 LEK
-430 ASPVDD
+430 
-436 LIQNNKSAWSGH
+436 
-448 CEEASDGQPNQVYL
+448 
-462 LKQKDGSV
+462 
-470 YLGLAGDYEEDGS
+470 ED
-483 ELFCSV
+483 
-489 FRLNEQVNPI
+489 NTI
-499 YASMDDYAAACVED
+499 YPSMDDYAAACVED

-536 TVADVRVTQ
+536 TVADVRVTR
-545 LEQADSLGNLSP
+545 LEQGDSLGNLSP

-570 MKPTNEAGMQIDVI
+570 MKPTNEAGAQINIV

-594 LNENWTHYL
+594 LNEHWTHYL

-616 QVIGTYTGNDGL
+616 QIIGTSMSNDGL
-628 WYNGCSYSG
+628 WYNGCGYG
-637 EEKYYLHDFYVDYA
+637 VDLKYYLHDFYVDYA
-651 GLDLPKMF
+651 GLNEPKMY
-659 IPDLLNDTAADGYGR
+659 IPNLVDGLVEDGYGHG
-674 ANQCEA
+674 NSVEG
-680 RLISGDGSYY
+680 RLVSGSTYNFCYY
-690 FYAPITAWAC
+690 YVPITGWAC
-700 NPGTEFW
+700 SPGTDYW
-707 YSRYDTGSYFNAKK
+707 YSRYDTGSYFSVKK
-721 LEQSLDEAKAEW
+721 LERGINDAKAEW
-733 ESTGAKAEKTDAGW
+733 ESTGVTGEKVDTGCW
-747 RFVTHEGM
+747 RYVTHEGM
-755 SNTIVTLFDAPDG
+755 SNTIVTLFAGPNN
-768 TCYEVTTHWTFD
+768 TTYEVEIHWLFD

-792 DRAVEGEA
+792 DRAVEEEA
-800 VILQAMVNSFRT
+800 VILQAMVKHFTINGG
-812 SKILFTD
+812 IYFTD
-819 GSPNGSESSDPA
+819 GSSDSESPA
-831 PDDTAF
+831 DTAF
-837 QADLQL
+837 LTDLQL

-861 GGHDPKDSAPT
+861 GGHDPKDAAPT

-983 ASGESGSHAPLLTG
+983 AGGESGSHAPLLTG

-1088 SDVRAQSKSFS
+1088 SDVLAQSKSFS

-1193 YRCCTIQLRDDGRWY
+1193 YRCCTIQLKDDGRWY
-1208 GTELGTGWLCAIP
+1208 GTELGTGW
-1221 KKEGLPPPFFAV
+1221 
-1233 FQRRAGKSTGTSQRY
+1233 
-1248 VV
+1248 

>member
-104 DTIIQRPVTNPEQKT
+104 DTIIQRPVTNPAQKT

-173 TARDLGV
+173 TARDLGM

-238 LAANAMHWFNPVV
+238 LAANAMHWFNSVV

-322 KRGLGVVALVLAL
+322 KRGFGVVALVLAL
-335 TLTAGCAISWGERA
+335 TLTAGCAVSWGERA

-364 ILLYEAPAFTD
+364 TLLYEAPGFTD

-380 TYPSFRTTTNTAG
+380 AYPTFRTATNPAG
-393 EKYVTLCDAWGSTSI
+393 EKYVTMFNDLGYALI

-415 TLEKQSFYALFGSTK
+415 KLEKQSFYALFGNTRD

-436 LIQNNKSAWSGH
+436 LMQHNKSAWTGY
-448 CEEASDGQPNQVYL
+448 CEEAKDSQPYQAYL
-462 LKQKDGSV
+462 LEQEDGTI
-470 YLGLAGDYEEDGS
+470 YLGLSADYAEDGS
-483 ELFCSV
+483 ECFCMV
-489 FRLNEQVNPI
+489 YQLEKEDDTI
-499 YASMDDYAAACVED
+499 YASMDDYAAERVAE

-521 SVSENND
+521 SVSENNE

-545 LEQADSLGNLSP
+545 LEFADSLGNLSP

-616 QVIGTYTGNDGL
+616 QIIGTYTGNDGL

-637 EEKYYLHDFYVDYA
+637 EEKYYLHDFYIDYA

-800 VILQAMVNSFRT
+800 EVLRAMVRSFT
-812 SKILFTD
+812 VNWD
-819 GSPNGSESSDPA
+819 ADAAADPA
-831 PDDTAF
+831 LDDSDF

-843 ASNGGASWLSL
+843 ASNGGAAWMFLYRDNAAITDRDMLNVTPTVRLDECSYALLHDKFTPADGARSLTLWLSNNDSSHL
-854 NTDGMAV
+854 VFFEDTDI
-861 GGHDPKDSAPT
+861 
-872 VLLDTCDYKEYDPSE
+872 
-887 SSPSGSAVPP
+887 
-897 GGGNPLAL
+897 
-905 CLSLSNSA
+905 
-913 RFTFYEGSDFML
+913 ML
-925 YQHGD
+925 YQRD
-930 TRYYKVSSYGD
+930 DAYYYKVSDYGD
-941 YATIFDAMLAWYN
+941 YATLYDAMLAWFNSAQSGTEPSDASSATTTNAVSRDSLIKAADSYVDLGGYLWYTADGKFCRWHEGGSVETLRELPYN
-954 KTPDKEATFESDL
+954 DVTDQPAIAT
-967 VLASNAA
+967 LA
-974 TVDILAFCP
+974 VEYDQ
-983 ASGESGSHAPLLTG
+983 
-997 YSVALDSYEYKPIDK
+997 VALRWHIGGATTGTTMLELYGADGKRTME
-1012 PKNLD
+1012 LD
-1017 GLDSV
+1017 GSA
-1022 ELWPHNAQ
+1022 P
-1030 ATCLIFYK
+1030 
-1038 GTNTVK
+1038 
-1044 YVSGKSER
+1044 
-1052 YYRAVGDFSIV
+1052 
-1063 DNDGRTLYDLMR
+1063 
-1075 VWYDTAEY
+1075 
-1083 SDMLT
+1083 
-1088 SDVRAQSKSFS
+1088 
-1099 WQEAAQNWANAYY
+1099 
-1112 GTQKEVTSG
+1112 
-1121 SIYKFTWLNVTVN
+1121 
-1134 PAEETTQAKRKAGE
+1134 
-1148 IDDNTYCFAVR
+1148 FAI
-1159 VEFTAESA
+1159 S
-1167 NALQSAMAGN
+1167 GN
-1177 TVKCE
+1177 TVVKLLSFPPTTGNLLLSTDGGKTWSAIGDADWFYGSVTE
-1182 NPAAPKDAYEF
+1182 DSSGSTSYALADLTIRDGYVYTTAVYDVHHEKSNAPLVTHAVRISIK
-1193 YRCCTIQLRDDGRWY
+1193 
-1208 GTELGTGWLCAIP
+1208 TGAQEILD
-1221 KKEGLPPPFFAV
+1221 
-1233 FQRRAGKSTGTSQRY
+1233 
-1248 VV
+1248 

>member
-165 DYAAMLSD
+165 DYASLLSD

-335 TLTAGCAISWGERA
+335 TLTAGCAVSWGN
-349 QKNDDPFADKSYTVD
+349 KNELSDPFGKSYTIAD
-364 ILLYEAPAFTD
+364 IVYIGVEPDDTFRENAANAELLLRSDAQSMTLTWTDHYKWDCTAAGSFEMTEENFDRYFDGSAFEAADNPAGWQESDMSAAKLRRENANTWCFTTSSPPD
-375 GFTDG
+375 GLTD
-380 TYPSFRTTTNTAG
+380 Y
-393 EKYVTLCDAWGSTSI
+393 LC
-408 YGPMEEY
+408 
-415 TLEKQSFYALFGSTK
+415 
-430 ASPVDD
+430 
-436 LIQNNKSAWSGH
+436 
-448 CEEASDGQPNQVYL
+448 L
-462 LKQKDGSV
+462 LQQKDGTL
-470 YLGLAGDYEEDGS
+470 YLAMGYYPDSKQTAPHCFHTL
-483 ELFCSV
+483 
-489 FRLNEQVNPI
+489 FRLAEKAVPI
-499 YASMDDYAAACVED
+499 YASMDDYAAKCVED
-513 LKKGTMTY
+513 LKQGTMTY
-521 SVSENND
+521 YTSENGN
-528 YASRSIED
+528 YGSQAVED

-545 LEQADSLGNLSP
+545 LEFADSLGNLSP

-570 MKPTNEAGMQIDVI
+570 MKPTNEAGVEIEPV
-584 GGQELTDDGY
+584 GGQYVTDDGY
-594 LNENWTHYL
+594 LRESWTHYL
-603 TVLHYTYGEKTGY
+603 TVLRYTYGEKTGY

-628 WYNGCSYSG
+628 WYDGCNYSG
-637 EEKYYLHDFYVDYA
+637 EEKYYLHDFYIDYA
-651 GLDLPKMF
+651 GLSEPKMY
-659 IPDLLNDTAADGYGR
+659 IPNLLNAATDGYGR

-800 VILQAMVNSFRT
+800 EVLRAMVRSFT
-812 SKILFTD
+812 VNWD
-819 GSPNGSESSDPA
+819 ADAAADPA
-831 PDDTAF
+831 LDDSDF

-843 ASNGGASWLSL
+843 ASNGGAAWMFLYRDNAAITDRDMLNVTPTVRLDECSYALLHDKFTPADGARSLTLWLSNNDSSHL
-854 NTDGMAV
+854 AFFEGTDI
-861 GGHDPKDSAPT
+861 
-872 VLLDTCDYKEYDPSE
+872 
-887 SSPSGSAVPP
+887 
-897 GGGNPLAL
+897 
-905 CLSLSNSA
+905 
-913 RFTFYEGSDFML
+913 ML
-925 YQHGD
+925 YQRD
-930 TRYYKVSSYGD
+930 DAYYYKVSDYGD
-941 YATIFDAMLAWYN
+941 YATLYDAMLAWFN
-954 KTPDKEATFESDL
+954 SAQSGTEPSDASSATTTNAVSRDSLIKAADSYVDL
-967 VLASNAA
+967 GGYLWYTAGGKLYRWREGGSVEVLHDLPVNDVTDT
-974 TVDILAFCP
+974 TVDATLSIVSDQVALRYYIGGGIMGSFVTELYGADGKQS
-983 ASGESGSHAPLLTG
+983 ATLYGYESIAISGSTIVETTKFPPTVNNLRLSTDGGKTWTSIGDADYFYGSVTEDGSSISYFPGALEIRDG
-997 YSVALDSYEYKPIDK
+997 YVYTTAVYDIDHQK
-1012 PKNLD
+1012 
-1017 GLDSV
+1017 
-1022 ELWPHNAQ
+1022 
-1030 ATCLIFYK
+1030 
-1038 GTNTVK
+1038 
-1044 YVSGKSER
+1044 
-1052 YYRAVGDFSIV
+1052 
-1063 DNDGRTLYDLMR
+1063 
-1075 VWYDTAEY
+1075 
-1083 SDMLT
+1083 T
-1088 SDVRAQSKSFS
+1088 SDPL
-1099 WQEAAQNWANAYY
+1099 
-1112 GTQKEVTSG
+1112 VTHS
-1121 SIYKFTWLNVTVN
+1121 
-1134 PAEETTQAKRKAGE
+1134 
-1148 IDDNTYCFAVR
+1148 VR
-1159 VEFTAESA
+1159 V
-1167 NALQSAMAGN
+1167 NL
-1177 TVKCE
+1177 K
-1182 NPAAPKDAYEF
+1182 
-1193 YRCCTIQLRDDGRWY
+1193 
-1208 GTELGTGWLCAIP
+1208 TGAQEILD
-1221 KKEGLPPPFFAV
+1221 
-1233 FQRRAGKSTGTSQRY
+1233 
-1248 VV
+1248 

>member
-49 LLLPVDFSV
+49 LLLPIDFSV

-155 RRWKRDVSRA
+155 RRWKRDVARA

-322 KRGLGVVALVLAL
+322 KRGLGIVALVLAL
-335 TLTAGCAISWGERA
+335 TLTAGCAVSWGERGK
-349 QKNDDPFADKSYTVD
+349 KNDAPF
-364 ILLYEAPAFTD
+364 
-375 GFTDG
+375 DG
-380 TYPSFRTTTNTAG
+380 TRYNPVLVVANWELTIGKNFRPLYYVSDESGTYFRLSREDGVNTVTMIYDGG
-393 EKYVTLCDAWGSTSI
+393 ETAFAPMESVTLTQENFDGTLLPDLDALRSDNKTAWRVQLPDNFDDHDPEASPNLVFLLEQEDGTLYLCIGYHFNGGDAFPEDSDRI
-408 YGPMEEY
+408 RWVYR
-415 TLEKQSFYALFGSTK
+415 LEK
-430 ASPVDD
+430 
-436 LIQNNKSAWSGH
+436 
-448 CEEASDGQPNQVYL
+448 
-462 LKQKDGSV
+462 
-470 YLGLAGDYEEDGS
+470 ED
-483 ELFCSV
+483 
-489 FRLNEQVNPI
+489 NTI
-499 YASMDDYAAACVED
+499 YPSMDDYAAACVED

-536 TVADVRVTQ
+536 TVADVRVTR
-545 LEQADSLGNLSP
+545 LEQGDSLGNLSP

-570 MKPTNEAGMQIDVI
+570 MKPTNEAGVQIDVI

-594 LNENWTHYL
+594 LNEHWTHYL

-616 QVIGTYTGNDGL
+616 QIIGTSMSNDGL
-628 WYNGCSYSG
+628 WYNGCGYG
-637 EEKYYLHDFYVDYA
+637 VDLKYYLHDFYVDYA
-651 GLDLPKMF
+651 GLNEPKMY
-659 IPDLLNDTAADGYGR
+659 IPNLVDGLVEDGYGHG
-674 ANQCEA
+674 NSVEG
-680 RLISGDGSYY
+680 RLVSGSTYNFCYY
-690 FYAPITAWAC
+690 YVPITGWAC
-700 NPGTEFW
+700 SPGTDYW
-707 YSRYDTGSYFNAKK
+707 YSRYDTGSYFSVKK
-721 LEQSLDEAKAEW
+721 LERGINDAKAEW
-733 ESTGAKAEKTDAGW
+733 ESTGVTGEKVDTGCW
-747 RFVTHEGM
+747 RYVTHEGM
-755 SNTIVTLFDAPDG
+755 SNTIVTLFAGPNN
-768 TCYEVTTHWTFD
+768 TTYEVEIHWLFD
-780 GSTEENQWGWNR
+780 GSSEENQWGWNH
-792 DRAVEGEA
+792 DRAVEEEA
-800 VILQAMVNSFRT
+800 VILQAMVKHFTINGG
-812 SKILFTD
+812 IYFTD
-819 GSPNGSESSDPA
+819 GSSDSESPA
-831 PDDTAF
+831 DTAF
-837 QADLQL
+837 LTDLQL

-861 GGHDPKDSAPT
+861 GGHDPKDAAPT

-897 GGGNPLAL
+897 RGGNPLAL

-983 ASGESGSHAPLLTG
+983 AGGESGSHAPLLTG

-1012 PKNLD
+1012 PKKLD

-1193 YRCCTIQLRDDGRWY
+1193 YRCCTIQLKDDGRWY
-1208 GTELGTGWLCAIP
+1208 GTELGTGW
-1221 KKEGLPPPFFAV
+1221 
-1233 FQRRAGKSTGTSQRY
+1233 
-1248 VV
+1248 

>member
-155 RRWKRDVSRA
+155 RRWKRDVARA

-209 RYDVQELRYILRH
+209 HYDVQELRYILRH

-335 TLTAGCAISWGERA
+335 TLTAGCAVSWGERA
-349 QKNDDPFADKSYTVD
+349 QKNDDLFADKSYTVD
-364 ILLYEAPAFTD
+364 TLLYEAPGFTD

-380 TYPSFRTTTNTAG
+380 AYPTFRTATNPAG
-393 EKYVTLCDAWGSTSI
+393 EKYVTMFNDLGYALI

-415 TLEKQSFYALFGSTK
+415 KLEKQSFYALFGSTRD

-436 LIQNNKSAWSGH
+436 LMQHNKSAWTGY
-448 CEEASDGQPNQVYL
+448 CEEAKDSQPYQAYL
-462 LKQKDGSV
+462 LEQEDGTI
-470 YLGLAGDYEEDGS
+470 YLGLSADYAEDGS
-483 ELFCSV
+483 ECFCMV
-489 FRLNEQVNPI
+489 YRLEKEDDTI
-499 YASMDDYAAACVED
+499 YASMDDYAAERVAE

-521 SVSENND
+521 SVSENNE

-570 MKPTNEAGMQIDVI
+570 MKPTNEAGAQINIV

-603 TVLHYTYGEKTGY
+603 TVLHYTSGEKTGY

-792 DRAVEGEA
+792 DRAVESEA
-800 VILQAMVNSFRT
+800 EVLRAMVRSFT
-812 SKILFTD
+812 VNWD
-819 GSPNGSESSDPA
+819 ADAAADPA
-831 PDDTAF
+831 LDDSDF

-843 ASNGGASWLSL
+843 ASNGGAAWMYLSKNSAAVSDCNMRNVTPTVKLDECSYALLNEEFTPDDGKQTLTLWLS
-854 NTDGMAV
+854 NN
-861 GGHDPKDSAPT
+861 DS
-872 VLLDTCDYKEYDPSE
+872 SH
-887 SSPSGSAVPP
+887 
-897 GGGNPLAL
+897 LA
-905 CLSLSNSA
+905 
-913 RFTFYEGSDFML
+913 FYEGTNVML
-925 YQHGD
+925 YQRD
-930 TRYYKVSSYGD
+930 DARYYKVSNFGD
-941 YATIFDAMLAWYN
+941 YATLYDAMLAWFN
-954 KTPDKEATFESDL
+954 SAQSGTETSD
-967 VLASNAA
+967 ASSTTTTNAVSRDSLIKA
-974 TVDILAFCP
+974 A
-983 ASGESGSHAPLLTG
+983 
-997 YSVALDSYEYKPIDK
+997 DSY
-1012 PKNLD
+1012 
-1017 GLDSV
+1017 
-1022 ELWPHNAQ
+1022 
-1030 ATCLIFYK
+1030 
-1038 GTNTVK
+1038 
-1044 YVSGKSER
+1044 
-1052 YYRAVGDFSIV
+1052 V
-1063 DNDGRTLYDLMR
+1063 DNDDYLWYISGGKLCRWHEGGSVETLRELPYNDVTDQPAIATLAVEYDQVALRWHIGGATTGTTMLELYGADGKRTMELD
-1075 VWYDTAEY
+1075 
-1083 SDMLT
+1083 
-1088 SDVRAQSKSFS
+1088 
-1099 WQEAAQNWANAYY
+1099 
-1112 GTQKEVTSG
+1112 G
-1121 SIYKFTWLNVTVN
+1121 SA
-1134 PAEETTQAKRKAGE
+1134 P
-1148 IDDNTYCFAVR
+1148 FAI
-1159 VEFTAESA
+1159 S
-1167 NALQSAMAGN
+1167 GN
-1177 TVKCE
+1177 TVVKLLSFPPTTG
-1182 NPAAPKDAYEF
+1182 NLLLSTDGGKTWSAIGDADWF
-1193 YRCCTIQLRDDGRWY
+1193 YGSVTEDSSGSTSYALADLTIRDGYVYTTAVYDIDHQKTSDPLVTHSVRVN
-1208 GTELGTGWLCAIP
+1208 LKTGAQEILD
-1221 KKEGLPPPFFAV
+1221 
-1233 FQRRAGKSTGTSQRY
+1233 
-1248 VV
+1248 

>member
-43 LALAAF
+43 LALAVF

-69 DYTLFVGTDKTAIQ
+69 DYTLFVGTDKTTIQ

-165 DYAAMLSD
+165 DYASLLSD

-209 RYDVQELRYILRH
+209 HYDVQELRYILRH

-335 TLTAGCAISWGERA
+335 TLTAGCAVSWGERA
-349 QKNDDPFADKSYTVD
+349 QTQKNDDPFADKSYTVD

-603 TVLHYTYGEKTGY
+603 TVLHYTSGEQTGY
-616 QVIGTYTGNDGL
+616 QIIGTYTGNDGL

-792 DRAVEGEA
+792 DRAVESEA
-800 VILQAMVNSFRT
+800 EVLRAMVRSFT
-812 SKILFTD
+812 VNWD
-819 GSPNGSESSDPA
+819 ADAAADPA
-831 PDDTAF
+831 LDDSDF

-843 ASNGGASWLSL
+843 ASNGGAAWMYLSKNSAAVSDCNMRNVTPTVKLDECSYALLNEEFTPDDGKQTLTLWLS
-854 NTDGMAV
+854 NN
-861 GGHDPKDSAPT
+861 DS
-872 VLLDTCDYKEYDPSE
+872 SH
-887 SSPSGSAVPP
+887 
-897 GGGNPLAL
+897 LA
-905 CLSLSNSA
+905 
-913 RFTFYEGSDFML
+913 FYEGTNVML
-925 YQHGD
+925 YQRD
-930 TRYYKVSSYGD
+930 DARYYKVSNFGD
-941 YATIFDAMLAWYN
+941 YATLYDAMLAWFN
-954 KTPDKEATFESDL
+954 SAQSGTETSD
-967 VLASNAA
+967 ASSTTTTNAVSRDSLIKA
-974 TVDILAFCP
+974 A
-983 ASGESGSHAPLLTG
+983 
-997 YSVALDSYEYKPIDK
+997 DSY
-1012 PKNLD
+1012 
-1017 GLDSV
+1017 
-1022 ELWPHNAQ
+1022 
-1030 ATCLIFYK
+1030 
-1038 GTNTVK
+1038 
-1044 YVSGKSER
+1044 
-1052 YYRAVGDFSIV
+1052 V
-1063 DNDGRTLYDLMR
+1063 DNDDYLWYISGGKLCRWHEGGSVETLRELPYNDVTDQPAIATLAVEYDQVALRWHIGGATTGTTMLELYGADGKRTMELD
-1075 VWYDTAEY
+1075 
-1083 SDMLT
+1083 
-1088 SDVRAQSKSFS
+1088 
-1099 WQEAAQNWANAYY
+1099 
-1112 GTQKEVTSG
+1112 G
-1121 SIYKFTWLNVTVN
+1121 SA
-1134 PAEETTQAKRKAGE
+1134 P
-1148 IDDNTYCFAVR
+1148 FAI
-1159 VEFTAESA
+1159 S
-1167 NALQSAMAGN
+1167 GN
-1177 TVKCE
+1177 TVVKLLSFPPTTG
-1182 NPAAPKDAYEF
+1182 NLLLSTDGGKTWSAIGDADWF
-1193 YRCCTIQLRDDGRWY
+1193 YGSVTEDSSGSTSYALADLTIRDGYVYTTAVYDIDHQKTSDPLVTHSVRVN
-1208 GTELGTGWLCAIP
+1208 LKTGAQEILD
-1221 KKEGLPPPFFAV
+1221 
-1233 FQRRAGKSTGTSQRY
+1233 
-1248 VV
+1248 

>member
-99 PAQVR
+99 PAAVR

-155 RRWKRDVSRA
+155 RRWKRDVARA

-335 TLTAGCAISWGERA
+335 TLTAGCAVSWGERGK
-349 QKNDDPFADKSYTVD
+349 KNSDPF
-364 ILLYEAPAFTD
+364 
-375 GFTDG
+375 DG
-380 TYPSFRTTTNTAG
+380 TRYNPVLVVANWELTIGKNFRPLYYVSDESGTYFRLSREDGVNTVTMIYDGG
-393 EKYVTLCDAWGSTSI
+393 ETAFAPLESVTLTQENFDGTLLPDLDALRSDNKTAWRVQLPDNFDDHDPEASPNLVFLLEQEDGTLYLCIGYHFNGGDAFPEDSDRI
-408 YGPMEEY
+408 RWVYQ
-415 TLEKQSFYALFGSTK
+415 LEKQ
-430 ASPVDD
+430 DD
-436 LIQNNKSAWSGH
+436 T
-448 CEEASDGQPNQVYL
+448 
-462 LKQKDGSV
+462 
-470 YLGLAGDYEEDGS
+470 
-483 ELFCSV
+483 
-489 FRLNEQVNPI
+489 I

-521 SVSENND
+521 SVSENNE

-545 LEQADSLGNLSP
+545 LEFADSLGNLSP

-570 MKPTNEAGMQIDVI
+570 MKPTNEAGAQINIV

-603 TVLHYTYGEKTGY
+603 TVLHYTSGEQTGY

-733 ESTGAKAEKTDAGW
+733 ESTGAKAEKTDVGW

-800 VILQAMVNSFRT
+800 EVLRAMVRSFT
-812 SKILFTD
+812 VNWD
-819 GSPNGSESSDPA
+819 ADAAADPA
-831 PDDTAF
+831 LDDSDF

-843 ASNGGASWLSL
+843 ASNGGAAWMFLYRDNAAITDRDMLNVTPTVRLDECSYALLHDKFTPADGARSLTLWLSNNDSSHL
-854 NTDGMAV
+854 AFFEGTDI
-861 GGHDPKDSAPT
+861 
-872 VLLDTCDYKEYDPSE
+872 
-887 SSPSGSAVPP
+887 
-897 GGGNPLAL
+897 
-905 CLSLSNSA
+905 
-913 RFTFYEGSDFML
+913 ML
-925 YQHGD
+925 YQRD
-930 TRYYKVSSYGD
+930 DAYYYKVSDYGD
-941 YATIFDAMLAWYN
+941 YATLYDAMLAWFN
-954 KTPDKEATFESDL
+954 SAQSGTEPSDASSATTTNAVSRDSLIKAADSYVDL
-967 VLASNAA
+967 GGYLWYTAGGKFYRWHEGGSVETIDTLPIDSLTDSPVRA
-974 TVDILAFCP
+974 TLSIR
-983 ASGESGSHAPLLTG
+983 GSR
-997 YSVALDSYEYKPIDK
+997 VALNYHIGGATMGTYVTELYNPDGEQYVKIDGYESIAFDNHGNIVKTLQFPPAQNNLSISYD
-1012 PKNLD
+1012 
-1017 GLDSV
+1017 
-1022 ELWPHNAQ
+1022 
-1030 ATCLIFYK
+1030 
-1038 GTNTVK
+1038 
-1044 YVSGKSER
+1044 SGKTWTSIGDADYFYGSVTEDGSSISYFPGALEIR
-1052 YYRAVGDFSIV
+1052 DGYVYTTAV
-1063 DNDGRTLYDLMR
+1063 YDI
-1075 VWYDTAEY
+1075 DHQK
-1083 SDMLT
+1083 T
-1088 SDVRAQSKSFS
+1088 SDPL
-1099 WQEAAQNWANAYY
+1099 
-1112 GTQKEVTSG
+1112 VTHS
-1121 SIYKFTWLNVTVN
+1121 
-1134 PAEETTQAKRKAGE
+1134 
-1148 IDDNTYCFAVR
+1148 VR
-1159 VEFTAESA
+1159 V
-1167 NALQSAMAGN
+1167 NL
-1177 TVKCE
+1177 K
-1182 NPAAPKDAYEF
+1182 
-1193 YRCCTIQLRDDGRWY
+1193 
-1208 GTELGTGWLCAIP
+1208 TGAQEILD
-1221 KKEGLPPPFFAV
+1221 
-1233 FQRRAGKSTGTSQRY
+1233 
-1248 VV
+1248 

>member
-69 DYTLFVGTDKTAIQ
+69 DYTLFVGTDKTTIQ

-99 PAQVR
+99 PAAVR

-155 RRWKRDVSRA
+155 RRWKRDVARA

-335 TLTAGCAISWGERA
+335 TLTAGCAVSWGERA

-364 ILLYEAPAFTD
+364 TLLYEAPGFTD

-380 TYPSFRTTTNTAG
+380 AYPTFRTATNPAG
-393 EKYVTLCDAWGSTSI
+393 EKYVTMFNDLGYALI

-415 TLEKQSFYALFGSTK
+415 KLEKQSFYALFGNTRD

-436 LIQNNKSAWSGH
+436 LMQHNKSAWTGY
-448 CEEASDGQPNQVYL
+448 CEEAKDSQPYQAYL
-462 LKQKDGSV
+462 LEQEDGTI
-470 YLGLAGDYEEDGS
+470 YLGLSADYAEDGS
-483 ELFCSV
+483 ECFCMV
-489 FRLNEQVNPI
+489 YRLEKEDDTI
-499 YASMDDYAAACVED
+499 YASMDDYAAERVAE

-521 SVSENND
+521 SVSENNE

-603 TVLHYTYGEKTGY
+603 TVLHYTSGEQTGY

-800 VILQAMVNSFRT
+800 AILQAMTDSFT
-812 SKILFTD
+812 ITGKILLTQEDASAASTGFDALDAALDALGDMNVTADPLGHAVMVPNATAKWDDRNGTNIAYRTEIAKQFRQYSWKEASNVAQFGEEVLSVQCGRWNFYLYSNYKNVLSFFDQESDPKGYPYAFEITNAGAENAVWDAFYKWYEEAVAADSGKQAVTTTATD
-819 GSPNGSESSDPA
+819 TLSRASITKSADSYVDLGGYLWYTAGGKFYRWHEGGSVETIDTLPIDSLTDSPVRATLSIRGSRVALNYHIGGATMGTYVTELYNPDGEQYVKIDGYESIAFDNHGNIVKTLQFPPAQNNLSISYDSGKTWTAIGDADYFYGSVTENNDSISYAPADLSIRDGYVYTTAVYDINHEKSSDP
-831 PDDTAF
+831 
-837 QADLQL
+837 
-843 ASNGGASWLSL
+843 
-854 NTDGMAV
+854 
-861 GGHDPKDSAPT
+861 
-872 VLLDTCDYKEYDPSE
+872 
-887 SSPSGSAVPP
+887 
-897 GGGNPLAL
+897 
-905 CLSLSNSA
+905 
-913 RFTFYEGSDFML
+913 
-925 YQHGD
+925 
-930 TRYYKVSSYGD
+930 
-941 YATIFDAMLAWYN
+941 
-954 KTPDKEATFESDL
+954 L
-967 VLASNAA
+967 V
-974 TVDILAFCP
+974 T
-983 ASGESGSHAPLLTG
+983 H
-997 YSVALDSYEYKPIDK
+997 
-1012 PKNLD
+1012 
-1017 GLDSV
+1017 
-1022 ELWPHNAQ
+1022 
-1030 ATCLIFYK
+1030 
-1038 GTNTVK
+1038 
-1044 YVSGKSER
+1044 
-1052 YYRAVGDFSIV
+1052 
-1063 DNDGRTLYDLMR
+1063 
-1075 VWYDTAEY
+1075 
-1083 SDMLT
+1083 
-1088 SDVRAQSKSFS
+1088 
-1099 WQEAAQNWANAYY
+1099 
-1112 GTQKEVTSG
+1112 
-1121 SIYKFTWLNVTVN
+1121 
-1134 PAEETTQAKRKAGE
+1134 
-1148 IDDNTYCFAVR
+1148 AVR
-1159 VEFTAESA
+1159 ISI
-1167 NALQSAMAGN
+1167 
-1177 TVKCE
+1177 K
-1182 NPAAPKDAYEF
+1182 
-1193 YRCCTIQLRDDGRWY
+1193 
-1208 GTELGTGWLCAIP
+1208 TGAQEILD
-1221 KKEGLPPPFFAV
+1221 
-1233 FQRRAGKSTGTSQRY
+1233 
-1248 VV
+1248 

>member
-43 LALAAF
+43 LALAVF

-132 YLAGAAAFLL
+132 YLAGAGAFLL

-155 RRWKRDVSRA
+155 RRWKRNVARA

-222 ELCHLKR
+222 ELCHLKQ
-229 RDMLLKLVL
+229 RDMLFKLVL

-322 KRGLGVVALVLAL
+322 KRGLGIVALVLAL
-335 TLTAGCAISWGERA
+335 TLTAGCAVSWGERA

-364 ILLYEAPAFTD
+364 TLLYEAPGFTD

-380 TYPSFRTTTNTAG
+380 AYPTFRTATNPAG
-393 EKYVTLCDAWGSTSI
+393 EKYVTMFNDLGYALI

-415 TLEKQSFYALFGSTK
+415 KLEKQSFYALFGNTRD

-436 LIQNNKSAWSGH
+436 LMQHNKSAWTGY
-448 CEEASDGQPNQVYL
+448 CEEAKDSQPYQAYL
-462 LKQKDGSV
+462 LEQEDGTI
-470 YLGLAGDYEEDGS
+470 YLGLSADYAEDGS
-483 ELFCSV
+483 ECFCMV
-489 FRLNEQVNPI
+489 YRLEKEDNTI
-499 YASMDDYAAACVED
+499 YASMDDYAAERVAE

-521 SVSENND
+521 SVSENNE

-545 LEQADSLGNLSP
+545 LEQGDSLGNLSP

-637 EEKYYLHDFYVDYA
+637 EEKYYLHDFYIDYA

-755 SNTIVTLFDAPDG
+755 SNTVVTLFNGPNN
-768 TCYEVTTHWTFD
+768 TCYIVEIHWLFD

-800 VILQAMVNSFRT
+800 EVLRAMVRSFT
-812 SKILFTD
+812 VNWD
-819 GSPNGSESSDPA
+819 ADAAADPA
-831 PDDTAF
+831 LDDSDF
-837 QADLQL
+837 QTDLQL

-861 GGHDPKDSAPT
+861 GGHDPKDAAPT
-872 VLLDTCDYKEYDPSE
+872 VLLDTCDYKESDPSE

-897 GGGNPLAL
+897 DGGNPLAL

-983 ASGESGSHAPLLTG
+983 AGGESGSHAPLLTG

-1044 YVSGKSER
+1044 YMSGKSER

-1208 GTELGTGWLCAIP
+1208 GTELGTGW
-1221 KKEGLPPPFFAV
+1221 
-1233 FQRRAGKSTGTSQRY
+1233 
-1248 VV
+1248 

>member
-335 TLTAGCAISWGERA
+335 TLTAGCAVSWGERA

-364 ILLYEAPAFTD
+364 TLLYEAPGFTD

-380 TYPSFRTTTNTAG
+380 AYPTFRTATNPAG
-393 EKYVTLCDAWGSTSI
+393 EKYVTMFNDLGYALI

-415 TLEKQSFYALFGSTK
+415 KLEKQSFYALFGSTRD

-436 LIQNNKSAWSGH
+436 LMQHNKSAWTGY
-448 CEEASDGQPNQVYL
+448 CEEAKDSQPYQAYL
-462 LKQKDGSV
+462 LEQEDGTI
-470 YLGLAGDYEEDGS
+470 YLGLSADYAEDGS
-483 ELFCSV
+483 ECFCMV
-489 FRLNEQVNPI
+489 YRLEKEDDTI
-499 YASMDDYAAACVED
+499 YASMDDYAAERVAE

-521 SVSENND
+521 SVSENNE

-570 MKPTNEAGMQIDVI
+570 MKPTNEAGAQINIV

-603 TVLHYTYGEKTGY
+603 TVLHYTSGEKTGY

-707 YSRYDTGSYFNAKK
+707 YSRYDTVSYFNAKK

-792 DRAVEGEA
+792 DRAVESEA
-800 VILQAMVNSFRT
+800 EVLRAMVRSFT
-812 SKILFTD
+812 VNWD
-819 GSPNGSESSDPA
+819 ADAAADPA
-831 PDDTAF
+831 LDDSDF

-843 ASNGGASWLSL
+843 ASNGGAAWMYLSKNSAAVSDCNMRNVTPTVKLDECSYALLNEEFTPDDGKQTLTLWLS
-854 NTDGMAV
+854 NN
-861 GGHDPKDSAPT
+861 DS
-872 VLLDTCDYKEYDPSE
+872 SH
-887 SSPSGSAVPP
+887 
-897 GGGNPLAL
+897 LA
-905 CLSLSNSA
+905 
-913 RFTFYEGSDFML
+913 FYEGTNVML
-925 YQHGD
+925 YQRD
-930 TRYYKVSSYGD
+930 DARYYKVSNFGD
-941 YATIFDAMLAWYN
+941 YATLYDAMLAWFN
-954 KTPDKEATFESDL
+954 SAQSGTETSD
-967 VLASNAA
+967 ASSTTTTNAVSRDSLIKA
-974 TVDILAFCP
+974 A
-983 ASGESGSHAPLLTG
+983 
-997 YSVALDSYEYKPIDK
+997 DSY
-1012 PKNLD
+1012 
-1017 GLDSV
+1017 
-1022 ELWPHNAQ
+1022 
-1030 ATCLIFYK
+1030 
-1038 GTNTVK
+1038 
-1044 YVSGKSER
+1044 
-1052 YYRAVGDFSIV
+1052 V
-1063 DNDGRTLYDLMR
+1063 DNDDYLWYISGGKLCRWHEGGSVETLRELPYNDVTDQPAIATLAVEYDQVALRWHIGGATTGTTMLELYGADGKRTMELD
-1075 VWYDTAEY
+1075 
-1083 SDMLT
+1083 
-1088 SDVRAQSKSFS
+1088 
-1099 WQEAAQNWANAYY
+1099 
-1112 GTQKEVTSG
+1112 G
-1121 SIYKFTWLNVTVN
+1121 SA
-1134 PAEETTQAKRKAGE
+1134 P
-1148 IDDNTYCFAVR
+1148 FAI
-1159 VEFTAESA
+1159 S
-1167 NALQSAMAGN
+1167 GN
-1177 TVKCE
+1177 TVVKLLSFPPTTG
-1182 NPAAPKDAYEF
+1182 NLLLSTDGGKTWSAIGDADWF
-1193 YRCCTIQLRDDGRWY
+1193 YGSVTEDSSGSTSYALADLTIRDGYVYTTAVYDIDHQKTSDPLVTHSVRVN
-1208 GTELGTGWLCAIP
+1208 LKTGAQEILD
-1221 KKEGLPPPFFAV
+1221 
-1233 FQRRAGKSTGTSQRY
+1233 
-1248 VV
+1248 

>member
-142 YQGVSYALFRRTV
+142 YQGLSYALFRRTV

-165 DYAAMLSD
+165 DYASLLSD

-209 RYDVQELRYILRH
+209 HYDVQELRYILRH

-262 ELACDSAATDGLEL
+262 ELACDSAATDDLDRA
-276 PERAAYSR
+276 ERAAYSR

-322 KRGLGVVALVLAL
+322 KRGLGIVALVLAL
-335 TLTAGCAISWGERA
+335 TLTAGCATSWGSRDA
-349 QKNDDPFADKSYTVD
+349 STAPFDGSRYNPMFVFGNSELTTGKDFRPLYYVSDGNGFSVQLSQGNGAKSVALTYGSTVAVYMP
-364 ILLYEAPAFTD
+364 LESVTLTQENF
-375 GFTDG
+375 DG
-380 TYPSFRTTTNTAG
+380 TLLPDLDTLRGDNKAAWRVQLPDNFDDHDPEASPNLVFLLEQEDGTLYLCIGYHFEGGDAFPEDTDRIRWVYRLEKEDDTLYPSM
-393 EKYVTLCDAWGSTSI
+393 DA
-408 YGPMEEY
+408 
-415 TLEKQSFYALFGSTK
+415 
-430 ASPVDD
+430 
-436 LIQNNKSAWSGH
+436 
-448 CEEASDGQPNQVYL
+448 
-462 LKQKDGSV
+462 
-470 YLGLAGDYEEDGS
+470 
-483 ELFCSV
+483 
-489 FRLNEQVNPI
+489 
-499 YASMDDYAAACVED
+499 YAAAQVEK
-513 LKKGTMTY
+513 LKKSTMSYCT
-521 SVSENND
+521 SEDGN
-528 YASRSIED
+528 YASQVAED

-545 LEQADSLGNLSP
+545 LEFADSLGNLSP

-570 MKPTNEAGMQIDVI
+570 MKPTNEAGAQINIV

-603 TVLHYTYGEKTGY
+603 TVLHYTSGEKTGY

-721 LEQSLDEAKAEW
+721 LEQSLDEAKEEW

-800 VILQAMVNSFRT
+800 EVLRAMVRSFT
-812 SKILFTD
+812 VNWD
-819 GSPNGSESSDPA
+819 ADAAADPA
-831 PDDTAF
+831 LDDSDF

-843 ASNGGASWLSL
+843 ASNGGAAWMYLSKNSAAVSDCNMRNVTPTVKLDECSYALLNEEFTPDDGKQTLTLWLS
-854 NTDGMAV
+854 NN
-861 GGHDPKDSAPT
+861 DS
-872 VLLDTCDYKEYDPSE
+872 SH
-887 SSPSGSAVPP
+887 
-897 GGGNPLAL
+897 LA
-905 CLSLSNSA
+905 
-913 RFTFYEGSDFML
+913 FYEGTNVML
-925 YQHGD
+925 YQRD
-930 TRYYKVSSYGD
+930 DARYYKVSNFGD
-941 YATIFDAMLAWYN
+941 YATLYDAMLAWFNSAQSGTETSDASSTTTTNAVSRDSLIKAADSYVDLGGYLWYTAGGKFCRWHEGGSVETLRELPYN
-954 KTPDKEATFESDL
+954 DVTDQPAIAT
-967 VLASNAA
+967 LA
-974 TVDILAFCP
+974 VEYDQ
-983 ASGESGSHAPLLTG
+983 
-997 YSVALDSYEYKPIDK
+997 VALRWHIGGATTGTTMLELYGADGKRTME
-1012 PKNLD
+1012 LD
-1017 GLDSV
+1017 GSA
-1022 ELWPHNAQ
+1022 P
-1030 ATCLIFYK
+1030 
-1038 GTNTVK
+1038 
-1044 YVSGKSER
+1044 
-1052 YYRAVGDFSIV
+1052 
-1063 DNDGRTLYDLMR
+1063 
-1075 VWYDTAEY
+1075 
-1083 SDMLT
+1083 
-1088 SDVRAQSKSFS
+1088 
-1099 WQEAAQNWANAYY
+1099 
-1112 GTQKEVTSG
+1112 
-1121 SIYKFTWLNVTVN
+1121 
-1134 PAEETTQAKRKAGE
+1134 
-1148 IDDNTYCFAVR
+1148 FAI
-1159 VEFTAESA
+1159 S
-1167 NALQSAMAGN
+1167 GN
-1177 TVKCE
+1177 TVVKLLSFPPTTG
-1182 NPAAPKDAYEF
+1182 NLLLSTDGGKTWSAIGDADWF
-1193 YRCCTIQLRDDGRWY
+1193 YGSVTEDSSGSTSYALADLTIRDGYVYTTAVYDIDHQKTSDPLVTHAVRISIK
-1208 GTELGTGWLCAIP
+1208 TGAQEILD
-1221 KKEGLPPPFFAV
+1221 
-1233 FQRRAGKSTGTSQRY
+1233 
-1248 VV
+1248 

>member
-99 PAQVR
+99 PAAVR

-142 YQGVSYALFRRTV
+142 YQGISYALFRRTV

-197 GLLRPRLLLPHE
+197 GLLCPRLLLPHE

-335 TLTAGCAISWGERA
+335 TLTAGCATSWGSRDA
-349 QKNDDPFADKSYTVD
+349 STAPFDGSRYNPMFVFGNSELTTGKDFRPLYYVSDGNGFSVQLSQGNGAKSVALTYGSTVAVYMP
-364 ILLYEAPAFTD
+364 LESVTLTQENF
-375 GFTDG
+375 DG
-380 TYPSFRTTTNTAG
+380 TLLPDLDTLRGDNKAAWRVQLPDNFDDHDPEASPNLVFLLEQEDGTLYLCIGYHFEGGDAFPEDTDRIRWVYRLEKEDDTLYPSM
-393 EKYVTLCDAWGSTSI
+393 DA
-408 YGPMEEY
+408 
-415 TLEKQSFYALFGSTK
+415 
-430 ASPVDD
+430 
-436 LIQNNKSAWSGH
+436 
-448 CEEASDGQPNQVYL
+448 
-462 LKQKDGSV
+462 
-470 YLGLAGDYEEDGS
+470 
-483 ELFCSV
+483 
-489 FRLNEQVNPI
+489 
-499 YASMDDYAAACVED
+499 YAAAQVEK
-513 LKKGTMTY
+513 LKKSTMSYCT
-521 SVSENND
+521 SEDGN
-528 YASRSIED
+528 YASQVAED

-545 LEQADSLGNLSP
+545 LEQGDSLGNLSP

-570 MKPTNEAGMQIDVI
+570 MKPTNEAGVEIEPV
-584 GGQELTDDGY
+584 GGQYVTDDGY
-594 LNENWTHYL
+594 LRESWTHYL
-603 TVLHYTYGEKTGY
+603 TVLRYTYGEKTGY

-628 WYNGCSYSG
+628 WYDGCSYSG
-637 EEKYYLHDFYVDYA
+637 EEKYYLHDFYIDYA

-659 IPDLLNDTAADGYGR
+659 IPNLLNAATDGYGR

-800 VILQAMVNSFRT
+800 EVLRAMVRSFT
-812 SKILFTD
+812 VNWD
-819 GSPNGSESSDPA
+819 ADAAADPA
-831 PDDTAF
+831 LDDSDF

-843 ASNGGASWLSL
+843 ASNGGAAWMFLYRDNAAITDRDMLNVTPTVRLDECSYALLHDKFTPADGARSLTLWLSNNDSSHL
-854 NTDGMAV
+854 AFFEGTDI
-861 GGHDPKDSAPT
+861 
-872 VLLDTCDYKEYDPSE
+872 
-887 SSPSGSAVPP
+887 
-897 GGGNPLAL
+897 
-905 CLSLSNSA
+905 
-913 RFTFYEGSDFML
+913 ML
-925 YQHGD
+925 YQRD
-930 TRYYKVSSYGD
+930 DAYYYKVSDYGD
-941 YATIFDAMLAWYN
+941 YATLYDAMLAWFN
-954 KTPDKEATFESDL
+954 SAQSGTEPSDASSATTT
-967 VLASNAA
+967 NAVSRDSLIKA
-974 TVDILAFCP
+974 A
-983 ASGESGSHAPLLTG
+983 
-997 YSVALDSYEYKPIDK
+997 DSYVDLGGYLWYTAGGKFCRWHEGGSVETIDTLPIDYLNDAPVSASLSTQDNRILMSYHIGGATMGTYVTELYNSDGEQYVK
-1012 PKNLD
+1012 IDGYESIAFDNHGNIVKTLQFPPAQNNLSISYD
-1017 GLDSV
+1017 
-1022 ELWPHNAQ
+1022 
-1030 ATCLIFYK
+1030 
-1038 GTNTVK
+1038 
-1044 YVSGKSER
+1044 SGKTWTSIGDADYFYGSVTEDGSSISYFPGALEIR
-1052 YYRAVGDFSIV
+1052 DGYVYTTAV
-1063 DNDGRTLYDLMR
+1063 YDI
-1075 VWYDTAEY
+1075 DHQK
-1083 SDMLT
+1083 T
-1088 SDVRAQSKSFS
+1088 SDPL
-1099 WQEAAQNWANAYY
+1099 
-1112 GTQKEVTSG
+1112 VTHS
-1121 SIYKFTWLNVTVN
+1121 
-1134 PAEETTQAKRKAGE
+1134 
-1148 IDDNTYCFAVR
+1148 VR
-1159 VEFTAESA
+1159 V
-1167 NALQSAMAGN
+1167 NL
-1177 TVKCE
+1177 K
-1182 NPAAPKDAYEF
+1182 
-1193 YRCCTIQLRDDGRWY
+1193 
-1208 GTELGTGWLCAIP
+1208 TGAQEILD
-1221 KKEGLPPPFFAV
+1221 
-1233 FQRRAGKSTGTSQRY
+1233 
-1248 VV
+1248 

>member
-142 YQGVSYALFRRTV
+142 YQGLSYALFRRTV
-155 RRWKRDVSRA
+155 RRWKRDVSRV

-209 RYDVQELRYILRH
+209 HYDVQELRYILRH

-335 TLTAGCAISWGERA
+335 TLTAGCAVSWGERA
-349 QKNDDPFADKSYTVD
+349 QTQKNDDPFADKSYTVD

-570 MKPTNEAGMQIDVI
+570 MKPTNEAGAQINIV

-603 TVLHYTYGEKTGY
+603 TVLHYTSGEKTGY
-616 QVIGTYTGNDGL
+616 QIIGTYTGNDGL

-800 VILQAMVNSFRT
+800 EVLRAMVRSFT
-812 SKILFTD
+812 VNWD
-819 GSPNGSESSDPA
+819 ADAAADPA
-831 PDDTAF
+831 LDDSDF

-843 ASNGGASWLSL
+843 ASNGGAAWMYLSKNSAAVSDCNMRNVTPTVKLDECSYALLNEEFTPDDGKQTLTLWLS
-854 NTDGMAV
+854 NN
-861 GGHDPKDSAPT
+861 DS
-872 VLLDTCDYKEYDPSE
+872 SH
-887 SSPSGSAVPP
+887 
-897 GGGNPLAL
+897 LA
-905 CLSLSNSA
+905 
-913 RFTFYEGSDFML
+913 FYEGTNVML
-925 YQHGD
+925 YQRD
-930 TRYYKVSSYGD
+930 DARYYKVSNFGD
-941 YATIFDAMLAWYN
+941 YATLYDAMLAWFNSAQSGTKPSDTSSTTTTNAVSRDSLIKAADSYVDLGGYLWYTAGGKFCRWHEGGSVETLRELPYN
-954 KTPDKEATFESDL
+954 DVTDQPAIAT
-967 VLASNAA
+967 LA
-974 TVDILAFCP
+974 VEYDQ
-983 ASGESGSHAPLLTG
+983 
-997 YSVALDSYEYKPIDK
+997 VALRWHIGGATTGTTMLELYGADGKRTME
-1012 PKNLD
+1012 LD
-1017 GLDSV
+1017 GSA
-1022 ELWPHNAQ
+1022 P
-1030 ATCLIFYK
+1030 
-1038 GTNTVK
+1038 
-1044 YVSGKSER
+1044 
-1052 YYRAVGDFSIV
+1052 
-1063 DNDGRTLYDLMR
+1063 
-1075 VWYDTAEY
+1075 
-1083 SDMLT
+1083 
-1088 SDVRAQSKSFS
+1088 
-1099 WQEAAQNWANAYY
+1099 
-1112 GTQKEVTSG
+1112 
-1121 SIYKFTWLNVTVN
+1121 
-1134 PAEETTQAKRKAGE
+1134 
-1148 IDDNTYCFAVR
+1148 FAI
-1159 VEFTAESA
+1159 S
-1167 NALQSAMAGN
+1167 GN
-1177 TVKCE
+1177 TVVKLLSFPPTTG
-1182 NPAAPKDAYEF
+1182 NLLLSTDGGKTWSAIGDADWF
-1193 YRCCTIQLRDDGRWY
+1193 YGSVTEDSSGSTSYALADLTIRDGYVYTTAVYDIDHQKTSDPLVTHSVRVN
-1208 GTELGTGWLCAIP
+1208 LKTGAQEILD
-1221 KKEGLPPPFFAV
+1221 
-1233 FQRRAGKSTGTSQRY
+1233 
-1248 VV
+1248 

>member
-43 LALAAF
+43 LALAVF

-69 DYTLFVGTDKTAIQ
+69 DYTLFVGTDKTTIQ

-209 RYDVQELRYILRH
+209 HYDVQELRYILRH

-335 TLTAGCAISWGERA
+335 TLTAGCAVSWGERA
-349 QKNDDPFADKSYTVD
+349 QTQKNDDPFADKSYTVD
-364 ILLYEAPAFTD
+364 ILLYEAPGFTD

-380 TYPSFRTTTNTAG
+380 AYPTFRTATNPAG
-393 EKYVTLCDAWGSTSI
+393 EKYVTMFNDLGYALI

-415 TLEKQSFYALFGSTK
+415 KLEKQSFYALFGNTRD

-436 LIQNNKSAWSGH
+436 LMQHNKSAWTGY
-448 CEEASDGQPNQVYL
+448 CEEAKDSQPYQAYL
-462 LKQKDGSV
+462 LEQEDGTI
-470 YLGLAGDYEEDGS
+470 YLGLSADYAEDGS
-483 ELFCSV
+483 ECFCMV
-489 FRLNEQVNPI
+489 YRLEKEDDTI
-499 YASMDDYAAACVED
+499 YASMDDYAAERVAE

-521 SVSENND
+521 SVSENNE

-603 TVLHYTYGEKTGY
+603 TVLHYTSGEQTGY
-616 QVIGTYTGNDGL
+616 QIIGTYTGNDGL

-637 EEKYYLHDFYVDYA
+637 EEKYYLHDFYIDYA

-659 IPDLLNDTAADGYGR
+659 IPNLLNDTATDGYGR

-755 SNTIVTLFDAPDG
+755 SNTVVTLFNGPNN
-768 TCYEVTTHWTFD
+768 TCYIVEIHWLFD

-800 VILQAMVNSFRT
+800 EVLRAMVRSFT
-812 SKILFTD
+812 VNWD
-819 GSPNGSESSDPA
+819 ADAAADPA

-861 GGHDPKDSAPT
+861 GGHDPKDAAPT

-897 GGGNPLAL
+897 DGGKPLAL

-983 ASGESGSHAPLLTG
+983 AGGESGSHAPLLTG

-1044 YVSGKSER
+1044 YMSGKSER

-1208 GTELGTGWLCAIP
+1208 GTELGTGW
-1221 KKEGLPPPFFAV
+1221 
-1233 FQRRAGKSTGTSQRY
+1233 
-1248 VV
+1248 

>member
-43 LALAAF
+43 LAMAAF

-142 YQGVSYALFRRTV
+142 YQGISYAHFRRTV

-165 DYAAMLSD
+165 DYAAMLSN

-322 KRGLGVVALVLAL
+322 KRGLGIVALVLAL
-335 TLTAGCAISWGERA
+335 TLTAGCAVSWGERA

-364 ILLYEAPAFTD
+364 TLLYEAPGFTD

-380 TYPSFRTTTNTAG
+380 AYPTFRTATNPAG
-393 EKYVTLCDAWGSTSI
+393 EKYVTMFNDLGYALI

-415 TLEKQSFYALFGSTK
+415 KLEKQSFYALFGNTRD

-436 LIQNNKSAWSGH
+436 LMQHNKSAWTGY
-448 CEEASDGQPNQVYL
+448 CEEAKDSQPYQAYL
-462 LKQKDGSV
+462 LEQEDGTI
-470 YLGLAGDYEEDGS
+470 YLGLSADYAEDGS
-483 ELFCSV
+483 ECFCMV
-489 FRLNEQVNPI
+489 YRLEKEDDTI
-499 YASMDDYAAACVED
+499 YPSMDDYAAACVED

-536 TVADVRVTQ
+536 TVADVRVTR
-545 LEQADSLGNLSP
+545 LEQGDSLGNLSP

-570 MKPTNEAGMQIDVI
+570 MKPTNEAGVQIDVI

-594 LNENWTHYL
+594 LNEHWTHYL

-616 QVIGTYTGNDGL
+616 QIIGTSMSNDGL
-628 WYNGCSYSG
+628 WYNGCGYG
-637 EEKYYLHDFYVDYA
+637 VDLKYYLHDFYVDYA
-651 GLDLPKMF
+651 GLDLPKMY
-659 IPDLLNDTAADGYGR
+659 IPNLVDGLAEDGYGHG
-674 ANQCEA
+674 NSVEG
-680 RLISGDGSYY
+680 RLISGNGNYR
-690 FYAPITAWAC
+690 FYAPISGWTYKPDAKYA
-700 NPGTEFW
+700 EYW
-707 YSRYDTGSYFNAKK
+707 YSSYNTGSYFSVT
-721 LEQSLDEAKAEW
+721 EVDHSLYDEKPEW
-733 ESTGAKAEKTDAGW
+733 ESAGYTAEWIDESC

-755 SNTIVTLFDAPDG
+755 SNTVVTLFNGPNN
-768 TCYEVTTHWTFD
+768 TCYIVEIHWLFD

-792 DRAVEGEA
+792 DRAVEEEA

-812 SKILFTD
+812 SKILPTTD
-819 GSPNGSESSDPA
+819 PVLDDPA
-831 PDDTAF
+831 F
-837 QADLQL
+837 KADLQL
-843 ASNGGASWLSL
+843 ATNGGASWMYLSKNSAAVSDCNMRNVSPAVKLDECSYTLL
-854 NTDGMAV
+854 NKDFTPADG
-861 GGHDPKDSAPT
+861 T
-872 VLLDTCDYKEYDPSE
+872 QVLELW
-887 SSPSGSAVPP
+887 
-897 GGGNPLAL
+897 
-905 CLSLSNSA
+905 LSNNDDSHFA
-913 RFTFYEGSDFML
+913 FYEGTNVML
-925 YQHGD
+925 YQRD
-930 TRYYKVSSYGD
+930 DARYYKVSNFGD
-941 YATIFDAMLAWYN
+941 YATLYNAMLAWFN
-954 KTPDKEATFESDL
+954 SAQSGTEPSDASSATTT
-967 VLASNAA
+967 NAVSRDSLIKA
-974 TVDILAFCP
+974 A
-983 ASGESGSHAPLLTG
+983 
-997 YSVALDSYEYKPIDK
+997 DSYVDLGGYLWYTAGGKFCRWHE
-1012 PKNLD
+1012 
-1017 GLDSV
+1017 GGSV
-1022 ELWPHNAQ
+1022 E
-1030 ATCLIFYK
+1030 
-1038 GTNTVK
+1038 TVCDLPLD
-1044 YVSGKSER
+1044 YDTPVSASL
-1052 YYRAVGDFSIV
+1052 STQ
-1063 DNDGRTLYDLMR
+1063 DNRILMNYHIGGAIMGSFITDLYDTDGKKLSSINGYNAIAISGDIIVMTDYFMPTPNNMSIS
-1075 VWYDTAEY
+1075 YDCGKTFTEFGDKDWFYGSA
-1083 SDMLT
+1083 LT
-1088 SDVRAQSKSFS
+1088 ED
-1099 WQEAAQNWANAYY
+1099 
-1112 GTQKEVTSG
+1112 GTYVTSVNSSLEIRDG
-1121 SIYKFTWLNVTVN
+1121 YVYTTAVYDINHEKSDDPLVTH
-1134 PAEETTQAKRKAGE
+1134 
-1148 IDDNTYCFAVR
+1148 AVR
-1159 VEFTAESA
+1159 ISI
-1167 NALQSAMAGN
+1167 
-1177 TVKCE
+1177 K
-1182 NPAAPKDAYEF
+1182 
-1193 YRCCTIQLRDDGRWY
+1193 
-1208 GTELGTGWLCAIP
+1208 TGAQEILD
-1221 KKEGLPPPFFAV
+1221 
-1233 FQRRAGKSTGTSQRY
+1233 
-1248 VV
+1248 

>member
-58 KNAPVQAAPPK
+58 KNAPVQAEPPK
-69 DYTLFVGTDKTAIQ
+69 DYTLFVGTDKTTIQ

-165 DYAAMLSD
+165 DYASLLSD

-209 RYDVQELRYILRH
+209 HYDVQELRYILRH

-335 TLTAGCAISWGERA
+335 TLTAGCAVSWGN
-349 QKNDDPFADKSYTVD
+349 KNELSDPFGKSYTIAD
-364 ILLYEAPAFTD
+364 IVYIGVEPDDTFRENAANAELLLRSDAQSMTLTWTDRYKWDCTAAGSFEMTEENFDRYFDGSAFEAADNPSGWQESDMSAAKLRRENANTWCFTTSSPPD
-375 GFTDG
+375 GMTD
-380 TYPSFRTTTNTAG
+380 Y
-393 EKYVTLCDAWGSTSI
+393 LC
-408 YGPMEEY
+408 
-415 TLEKQSFYALFGSTK
+415 
-430 ASPVDD
+430 
-436 LIQNNKSAWSGH
+436 
-448 CEEASDGQPNQVYL
+448 L
-462 LKQKDGSV
+462 LQQKDGTL
-470 YLGLAGDYEEDGS
+470 YLAMGFYPDSKATAPHCFHTL
-483 ELFCSV
+483 
-489 FRLNEQVNPI
+489 FRLAEKTVPI
-499 YASMDDYAAACVED
+499 YASMDDYAAERVAE

-521 SVSENND
+521 SVSENNE

-570 MKPTNEAGMQIDVI
+570 MKPTNEAGVQIDVI

-594 LNENWTHYL
+594 LRESWTHYL

-651 GLDLPKMF
+651 GLDLPKMY
-659 IPDLLNDTAADGYGR
+659 IPNLVDGLVEDGYGHG
-674 ANQCEA
+674 NSVEG
-680 RLISGDGSYY
+680 RLISGNGNYS
-690 FYAPITAWAC
+690 FYAPISGWTYKPDAEYA
-700 NPGTEFW
+700 EYW
-707 YSRYDTGSYFNAKK
+707 YSSYNTGSYFSVT
-721 LEQSLDEAKAEW
+721 EVDHSLYDEKPEW
-733 ESTGAKAEKTDAGW
+733 ESAGYTAEWIDESC

-755 SNTIVTLFDAPDG
+755 SNTVVTLFNGPNN
-768 TCYEVTTHWTFD
+768 TCYIVEIHWLFD
-780 GSTEENQWGWNR
+780 GSTEENQWGWNH
-792 DRAVEGEA
+792 DRAVEEEA

-812 SKILFTD
+812 SKILPTM
-819 GSPNGSESSDPA
+819 DPVL
-831 PDDTAF
+831 DDSAF
-837 QADLQL
+837 KADLQL
-843 ASNGGASWLSL
+843 ATNGGASWMYLSKNSAAVSDCNMRNVSPAVKLDECSYTLL
-854 NTDGMAV
+854 NKDFTPADG
-861 GGHDPKDSAPT
+861 T
-872 VLLDTCDYKEYDPSE
+872 QVLELW
-887 SSPSGSAVPP
+887 
-897 GGGNPLAL
+897 
-905 CLSLSNSA
+905 LSNNDASHFA
-913 RFTFYEGSDFML
+913 FYEGTNVML
-925 YQHGD
+925 YQRD
-930 TRYYKVSSYGD
+930 DARYYKVSNFGD
-941 YATIFDAMLAWYN
+941 YATLYDAMLAWYHSAQSGA
-954 KTPDKEATFESDL
+954 KPSD
-967 VLASNAA
+967 ASSTTTTNAVSRDSLIKA
-974 TVDILAFCP
+974 A
-983 ASGESGSHAPLLTG
+983 
-997 YSVALDSYEYKPIDK
+997 DSYVDLGGYLWYTAGGKLYRWHE
-1012 PKNLD
+1012 
-1017 GLDSV
+1017 GGSV
-1022 ELWPHNAQ
+1022 ETIDTLP
-1030 ATCLIFYK
+1030 TDYD
-1038 GTNTVK
+1038 TP
-1044 YVSGKSER
+1044 VSARLSTQ
-1052 YYRAVGDFSIV
+1052 
-1063 DNDGRTLYDLMR
+1063 DNRILMSYHIGGAIMGSFITDLYDTDGKKLSSINGYNAIAISGDIIVMTDHFMPTPNNMSIS
-1075 VWYDTAEY
+1075 YDCGKTFTKFGDKDWFYGSALTEDGTYITSVDSSLEIRDGYVYTTAVYDINHEK
-1083 SDMLT
+1083 SDDPL
-1088 SDVRAQSKSFS
+1088 
-1099 WQEAAQNWANAYY
+1099 
-1112 GTQKEVTSG
+1112 VTH
-1121 SIYKFTWLNVTVN
+1121 
-1134 PAEETTQAKRKAGE
+1134 
-1148 IDDNTYCFAVR
+1148 AVR
-1159 VEFTAESA
+1159 ISI
-1167 NALQSAMAGN
+1167 
-1177 TVKCE
+1177 K
-1182 NPAAPKDAYEF
+1182 
-1193 YRCCTIQLRDDGRWY
+1193 
-1208 GTELGTGWLCAIP
+1208 TGAQEILD
-1221 KKEGLPPPFFAV
+1221 
-1233 FQRRAGKSTGTSQRY
+1233 
-1248 VV
+1248 

>member
-335 TLTAGCAISWGERA
+335 TLTAGCAVSWGN
-349 QKNDDPFADKSYTVD
+349 KNELSDPFGKSYTIAD
-364 ILLYEAPAFTD
+364 IVYIGVEPDDTFRENAANAELLLRSDAQSMTLTWTDHYKWDCTAAGSFEMTEENFDRYFDGSAFEAADNPAGWQESDMSAAKLRRENANTWCFTTSSPPD
-375 GFTDG
+375 GLTD
-380 TYPSFRTTTNTAG
+380 Y
-393 EKYVTLCDAWGSTSI
+393 LC
-408 YGPMEEY
+408 
-415 TLEKQSFYALFGSTK
+415 
-430 ASPVDD
+430 
-436 LIQNNKSAWSGH
+436 
-448 CEEASDGQPNQVYL
+448 L
-462 LKQKDGSV
+462 LQQKDGTL
-470 YLGLAGDYEEDGS
+470 YLAMGYYPDSKQTAPHCFHTL
-483 ELFCSV
+483 
-489 FRLNEQVNPI
+489 FRLAEKAVPI

-513 LKKGTMTY
+513 LKQGTMTY
-521 SVSENND
+521 YTSENGN
-528 YASRSIED
+528 YGSQAVED

-545 LEQADSLGNLSP
+545 LEFADSLGNLSP

-570 MKPTNEAGMQIDVI
+570 MKPTNEAGVEIEPV
-584 GGQELTDDGY
+584 GGQYVTDDGY
-594 LNENWTHYL
+594 LRESWTHYL
-603 TVLHYTYGEKTGY
+603 TVLRYTYGEKTGY

-628 WYNGCSYSG
+628 WYDGCNYSG
-637 EEKYYLHDFYVDYA
+637 EEKYYLHDFYIDYA

-659 IPDLLNDTAADGYGR
+659 IPNLLNAATDGYGR

-800 VILQAMVNSFRT
+800 EVLRAMVRSFT
-812 SKILFTD
+812 VNWD
-819 GSPNGSESSDPA
+819 ADAAADPA
-831 PDDTAF
+831 LDDSDF

-843 ASNGGASWLSL
+843 ASNGGAAWMFLYRDNAAITDRDMLNVTPTVRLDECSYALLHDKFTPADGARSLTLWLSNNDSSHL
-854 NTDGMAV
+854 AFFEGTDI
-861 GGHDPKDSAPT
+861 
-872 VLLDTCDYKEYDPSE
+872 
-887 SSPSGSAVPP
+887 
-897 GGGNPLAL
+897 
-905 CLSLSNSA
+905 
-913 RFTFYEGSDFML
+913 ML
-925 YQHGD
+925 YQRD
-930 TRYYKVSSYGD
+930 DAYYYKVSDYGD
-941 YATIFDAMLAWYN
+941 YATLYDAMLAWFN
-954 KTPDKEATFESDL
+954 SAQSGTEPSDASSAT
-967 VLASNAA
+967 
-974 TVDILAFCP
+974 T
-983 ASGESGSHAPLLTG
+983 
-997 YSVALDSYEYKPIDK
+997 
-1012 PKNLD
+1012 
-1017 GLDSV
+1017 
-1022 ELWPHNAQ
+1022 
-1030 ATCLIFYK
+1030 
-1038 GTNTVK
+1038 TNTVSRDSLIK
-1044 YVSGKSER
+1044 AADSYVDLGGYLWYTAGGKFYRWHEGGSVEVLHELPVNDVTDTTVDATLSVVSDQVALR
-1052 YYRAVGDFSIV
+1052 YYIGGGIMGSFVTELYGA
-1063 DNDGRTLYDLMR
+1063 DGKQSATLYGYESIAISGSTIVETTKFPPTVNNLRLSTDGGKTWTSIGDADYFYGSVTEDGSSISYFPGALEIR
-1075 VWYDTAEY
+1075 DGYVYTTAVYDI
-1083 SDMLT
+1083 DHQKT
-1088 SDVRAQSKSFS
+1088 SDPL
-1099 WQEAAQNWANAYY
+1099 
-1112 GTQKEVTSG
+1112 VTHS
-1121 SIYKFTWLNVTVN
+1121 
-1134 PAEETTQAKRKAGE
+1134 
-1148 IDDNTYCFAVR
+1148 VR
-1159 VEFTAESA
+1159 V
-1167 NALQSAMAGN
+1167 NL
-1177 TVKCE
+1177 K
-1182 NPAAPKDAYEF
+1182 
-1193 YRCCTIQLRDDGRWY
+1193 
-1208 GTELGTGWLCAIP
+1208 TGAQEILD
-1221 KKEGLPPPFFAV
+1221 
-1233 FQRRAGKSTGTSQRY
+1233 
-1248 VV
+1248 